1 MNMVLIVFFLAL
13 LALKIIKQK
22 FNPKKIPYIF
32 YLVLLCNVPISCK
45 KGAEYTAIPS
55 KKIPELVDYNF
66 DVRPILSDKCF
77 ACHGPDVNKRAEDLR
92 LDTPEGAYK
101 ALKDRENEFAIVP
114 KNLEKSVLYQKI
126 TAEDSTELMPPKDS
140 NLKLSAYEIGIL
152 KKWIEQGA
160 TYEPH
165 WAFMAVEKPELPTLK
180 NGDWANNEID
190 YFILQKLG
198 DVGLTPNPTADKER
212 LLKRVSLDITGLP
225 PTPEMQKKFITDEAE
240 DAYEKIVDA
249 LLASEQYGEK
259 MAGHWL
265 DVARYADS
273 HGFQNDQLRTMWP
286 WRDWVI
292 HAFNENYS
300 YEKFVTYQLAGDLLP
315 KKNLETI
322 LATGFN
328 RNHKINQEAGI
339 IEEEF
344 RVENVTDRTNTFGKA
359 FLGLTLECAKCHD
372 HKYDPISQKDYFSTF
387 AFFDRMPPRENKGEI
402 LAEAPFIT
410 ITDEV
415 VENELPF
422 VNKKEVE
429 DIDVMVVEERPDVR
443 TTHVLN
449 RGVYDDVGEEVTART
464 PKSVLEFGGN
474 GYERNRLGLS
484 KWLFNKKNPLT
495 SRVFVNRMW
504 QEIFGAGIVRSSGDF
519 GMQGDLPTHVNL
531 LNWLSAD
538 FMENDWDMKRLI
550 KKIVMSS
557 TYRQSSVISKEKL
570 AMDPENKYLSRM
582 SRLRFNAEMVR
593 DHALATSGLLNPEIG
608 GRSVKVYQPDGLWE
622 AASSGR
628 GVLANYVQD
637 HGKDLYRRGIYI
649 FIKRTTLPPVQLT
662 FDAATRD
669 QCEVQRQST
678 MTPLQALIILND
690 PTILESARVFSE
702 NLLQEESTVA
712 EKIEKAFRTIV
723 CRTIKPSEKEMLLGY
738 YDEQLSVFMEKPEE
752 ATAFIDVGEFPAAK
766 DREVV
771 KVAALMQIIHTIYN
785 MEETIVKS

>member
-1 MNMVLIVFFLAL
+1 MKNKVIYLFLLCIVFTSC
-13 LALKIIKQK
+13 KQK
-22 FNPKKIPYIF
+22 
-32 YLVLLCNVPISCK
+32 
-45 KGAEYTAIPS
+45 GEYAAIPS
-55 KKIPELVDYNF
+55 KKIPEVVDYNF

-92 LDTPEGAYK
+92 LDTPEGAFK
-101 ALKDRENEFAIVP
+101 ALKDRKNEFAIVP
-114 KNLEKSVLYQKI
+114 NNLEKSALYQKI
-126 TAEDSTELMPPKDS
+126 TAKDSTELMPPLDS
-140 NLKLSAYEIGIL
+140 NLKLSSFEIQIL

-160 TYEPH
+160 AYEPH
-165 WAFMAVEKPELPTLK
+165 WAFVAVDKPELPKLK
-180 NGDWANNEID
+180 NADWVNNEID
-190 YFILQKLG
+190 YFVLQKLQ
-198 DVGLTPNPTADKER
+198 DVGLTPNPMADKER

-225 PTPEMQKKFITDEAE
+225 PTPEMQKKFIQNDAA
-240 DAYEKIVDA
+240 DAYEKVVDE
-249 LLASEQYGEK
+249 LLASDHYGEK
-259 MAGHWL
+259 MASHWL

-300 YEKFVTYQLAGDLLP
+300 YEKFVTYQLAGDLVP
-315 KKNLETI
+315 QKNMETI

-387 AFFDRMPPRENKGEI
+387 AFFDRMPPRQNKGEI
-402 LAEAPFIT
+402 LAEAPIIT
-410 ITDEV
+410 ITDELV
-415 VENELPF
+415 QKELPF
-422 VNKKEVE
+422 INKKEEE
-429 DIDVMVVEERPDVR
+429 DVDVMVIEERPDVR
-443 TTHVLN
+443 TTHILN
-449 RGVYDDVGEEVTART
+449 RGVYDDVGEEVTAQT
-464 PKSVLEFGGN
+464 PASVLAYDDSA
-474 GYERNRLGLS
+474 YERNRLGLT
-484 KWLFNKKNPLT
+484 KWLFDAKNPLT

-519 GMQGDLPTHVNL
+519 GMQGDLPTNVHL

-538 FMENDWDMKRLI
+538 FMENGWDMKRMI
-550 KKIVMSS
+550 KKIVMSA
-557 TYRQSSVISKEKL
+557 TYKQSSVISKDKL
-570 AMDPENKYLSRM
+570 AVDPENKYLSRM

-637 HGKDLYRRGIYI
+637 HGSNLYKRGIYI

-678 MTPLQALIILND
+678 MTPLQALITLND

-702 NLLQEESTVA
+702 KLMQEESTVA
-712 EKIEKAFRTIV
+712 EKIEKAFGTIV
-723 CRTIKPSEKEMLLGY
+723 CRTIKPEEKEMLLGY
-738 YDEQLSVFMEKPEE
+738 YNKQESAFMKETKQAE
-752 ATAFIDVGEFPAAK
+752 AFINVGEFPASK
-766 DREVV
+766 DRDVV

-785 MEETIVKS
+785 LEETIVKS

>member
-1 MNMVLIVFFLAL
+1 MKNKVIYLFLLCIVFTSC
-13 LALKIIKQK
+13 KQK
-22 FNPKKIPYIF
+22 
-32 YLVLLCNVPISCK
+32 
-45 KGAEYTAIPS
+45 GEYAAIPS
-55 KKIPELVDYNF
+55 KKIPEVVDYNF

-92 LDTPEGAYK
+92 LDTPEGAFK
-101 ALKDRENEFAIVP
+101 ALKDRKNEFAIVP
-114 KNLEKSVLYQKI
+114 NNLEKSVLYKKI
-126 TAEDSTELMPPKDS
+126 TAKDSTELMPPLDS
-140 NLKLSAYEIGIL
+140 NLKLSSYEIQIL

-160 TYEPH
+160 AYEPH
-165 WAFMAVEKPELPTLK
+165 WAFVAVDKPELPKLK
-180 NGDWANNEID
+180 NADWVNNEID
-190 YFILQKLG
+190 YFVLQKLQ
-198 DVGLTPNPTADKER
+198 DVGLTPNPMADKER

-225 PTPEMQKKFITDEAE
+225 PTPEMQKKFIQNDAA
-240 DAYEKIVDA
+240 DAYEKVVDE
-249 LLASEQYGEK
+249 LLASDHYGEK
-259 MAGHWL
+259 MASHWL

-300 YEKFVTYQLAGDLLP
+300 YEKFVTYQLAGDLVP
-315 KKNLETI
+315 QKSMETI

-387 AFFDRMPPRENKGEI
+387 AFFDRMPPRQNKGEI
-402 LAEAPFIT
+402 LAEAPIIT
-410 ITDEV
+410 ITDELV
-415 VENELPF
+415 QKELPF
-422 VNKKEVE
+422 INKKEEE
-429 DIDVMVVEERPDVR
+429 DVDVMVIEERPDVR
-443 TTHVLN
+443 TTHILN
-449 RGVYDDVGEEVTART
+449 RGVYDDVGEEVTAQT
-464 PKSVLEFGGN
+464 PASVLAYDDSA
-474 GYERNRLGLS
+474 YERNRLGLT
-484 KWLFNKKNPLT
+484 KWLFDAKNPLT

-519 GMQGDLPTHVNL
+519 GMQGDLPTNVHL

-538 FMENDWDMKRLI
+538 FMENGWDMKRMI
-550 KKIVMSS
+550 KKIVMSA
-557 TYRQSSVISKEKL
+557 TYKQSSVISKDKL
-570 AMDPENKYLSRM
+570 AVDPENKYLSRM

-637 HGKDLYRRGIYI
+637 HGSNLYKRGIYI

-678 MTPLQALIILND
+678 MTPLQALITLND

-702 NLLQEESTVA
+702 KLMQEESTVA
-712 EKIEKAFRTIV
+712 EKIEKAFGTIV
-723 CRTIKPSEKEMLLGY
+723 CRTIKPEEKEMLLGY
-738 YDEQLSVFMEKPEE
+738 YNEQESAFMKETEQAE
-752 ATAFIDVGEFPAAK
+752 AFINVGEFPASK
-766 DREVV
+766 DRDVV

-785 MEETIVKS
+785 LEETIVKS

>member
-1 MNMVLIVFFLAL
+1 MKNKVIYLFLLCIVFTSC
-13 LALKIIKQK
+13 KQK
-22 FNPKKIPYIF
+22 
-32 YLVLLCNVPISCK
+32 
-45 KGAEYTAIPS
+45 GEYAAIPS
-55 KKIPELVDYNF
+55 KKIPEVVDYNF

-92 LDTPEGAYK
+92 LDTPEGAFK
-101 ALKDRENEFAIVP
+101 ALKDRKNEFAIVP
-114 KNLEKSVLYQKI
+114 NNLEKSVLYQKI
-126 TAEDSTELMPPKDS
+126 TAKDSTELMPPLDS
-140 NLKLSAYEIGIL
+140 NLKLSSYEIQIL

-160 TYEPH
+160 AYEPH
-165 WAFMAVEKPELPTLK
+165 WAFVAVDKPELPKLE
-180 NGDWANNEID
+180 NEDWVNNEID
-190 YFILQKLG
+190 YFVLQKLQ
-198 DVGLTPNPTADKER
+198 DVGLTPNPMADKER
-212 LLKRVSLDITGLP
+212 LLKRISLDITGLP
-225 PTPEMQKKFITDEAE
+225 PTPEMQKKFIQNDAA
-240 DAYEKIVDA
+240 DAYEKVVDE
-249 LLASEQYGEK
+249 LLASDHYGEK
-259 MAGHWL
+259 MASHWL

-300 YEKFVTYQLAGDLLP
+300 YEKFVTYQLAGDLVP
-315 KKNLETI
+315 QKNMETI

-387 AFFDRMPPRENKGEI
+387 AFFDRMPPRQNKGEI
-402 LAEAPFIT
+402 LAEAPIIT
-410 ITDEV
+410 ITDELV
-415 VENELPF
+415 QKELPF
-422 VNKKEVE
+422 INKKEEE
-429 DIDVMVVEERPDVR
+429 DVDVMVIEERPDVR
-443 TTHVLN
+443 TTHILN
-449 RGVYDDVGEEVTART
+449 RGVYDDVGEEVTAQT
-464 PKSVLEFGGN
+464 PASVLAYDDSA
-474 GYERNRLGLS
+474 YERNRLGLT
-484 KWLFNKKNPLT
+484 KWLFDAKNPLT

-519 GMQGDLPTHVNL
+519 GMQGDLPTNVHL

-538 FMENDWDMKRLI
+538 FMENGWDMKRMI
-550 KKIVMSS
+550 KKIVMSA
-557 TYRQSSVISKEKL
+557 TYKQSSVISKDKL
-570 AMDPENKYLSRM
+570 AVDPENKYLSRM

-637 HGKDLYRRGIYI
+637 HGSNLYKRGIYI

-678 MTPLQALIILND
+678 MTPLQALITLND

-702 NLLQEESTVA
+702 NLMQEETTVA
-712 EKIEKAFRTIV
+712 EKIEKAFGTIV
-723 CRTIKPSEKEMLLGY
+723 CRTIKPEEKEMLLGY
-738 YDEQLSVFMEKPEE
+738 YNEQESAFMKETEQAE
-752 ATAFIDVGEFPAAK
+752 AFINVGEFPASK
-766 DREVV
+766 DRDVV

-785 MEETIVKS
+785 LEETIVKS

>member
-1 MNMVLIVFFLAL
+1 MKN
-13 LALKIIKQK
+13 KII
-22 FNPKKIPYIF
+22 N
-32 YLVLLCNVPISCK
+32 LVLLCIVFTSCK
-45 KGAEYTAIPS
+45 QKGEYAAIPS
-55 KKIPELVDYNF
+55 KKIPEVVDYNF

-92 LDTPEGAYK
+92 LDTPEGAFK
-101 ALKDRENEFAIVP
+101 ALKDRKNEFAIVP
-114 KNLEKSVLYQKI
+114 NNLEKSVLYQKI
-126 TAEDSTELMPPKDS
+126 TAKDSTELMPPLDS
-140 NLKLSAYEIGIL
+140 NLKLSSYEIQIL

-160 TYEPH
+160 AYEPH
-165 WAFMAVEKPELPTLK
+165 WAFVAVDKPELPKLK
-180 NGDWANNEID
+180 NADWVNNEID
-190 YFILQKLG
+190 YFVLQKLQ
-198 DVGLTPNPTADKER
+198 DVGLTPNPMADKER

-225 PTPEMQKKFITDEAE
+225 PTPEMQKEFIQNDAA
-240 DAYEKIVDA
+240 DAYEKVVDE
-249 LLASEQYGEK
+249 LLASDHYGEK
-259 MAGHWL
+259 MASHWL

-300 YEKFVTYQLAGDLLP
+300 YEKFVTYQLAGDLVP
-315 KKNLETI
+315 QKNMETI

-387 AFFDRMPPRENKGEI
+387 AFFDRMPPRQNKGEI
-402 LAEAPFIT
+402 LAEAPIIT
-410 ITDEV
+410 ITDELV
-415 VENELPF
+415 QKELPF
-422 VNKKEVE
+422 INKKEEE
-429 DIDVMVVEERPDVR
+429 DVDVMVIEERPDVR
-443 TTHVLN
+443 TTHILN
-449 RGVYDDVGEEVTART
+449 RGVYDDVGEEVTAQT
-464 PKSVLEFGGN
+464 PASVLAYDDSA
-474 GYERNRLGLS
+474 YERNRLGLT
-484 KWLFNKKNPLT
+484 KWLFDAKNPLT

-519 GMQGDLPTHVNL
+519 GMQGDLPTNVHL

-538 FMENDWDMKRLI
+538 FMENGWDMKRMI
-550 KKIVMSS
+550 KKIVMSA
-557 TYRQSSVISKEKL
+557 TYKQSSVISKDKL
-570 AMDPENKYLSRM
+570 AVDPENKYLSRM

-637 HGKDLYRRGIYI
+637 HGSNLYKRGIYI

-678 MTPLQALIILND
+678 MTPLQALITLND

-702 NLLQEESTVA
+702 KLMQEESTVA
-712 EKIEKAFRTIV
+712 EKIEKAFGTIV
-723 CRTIKPSEKEMLLGY
+723 CRTIKPEEKEMLLGY
-738 YDEQLSVFMEKPEE
+738 YNKQESAFMKETKQAE
-752 ATAFIDVGEFPAAK
+752 AFINVGEFPASK
-766 DREVV
+766 DRDVV

-785 MEETIVKS
+785 LEETIVKS

>member
-1 MNMVLIVFFLAL
+1 MGTQQVYLHMFCLCHC
-13 LALKIIKQK
+13 IIKRIIRMK
-22 FNPKKIPYIF
+22 NKVI
-32 YLVLLCNVPISCK
+32 YLLFLLLCTVFTSCK
-45 KGAEYTAIPS
+45 QKGEYAAIPS
-55 KKIPELVDYNF
+55 KKIPEVVDYNF

-92 LDTPEGAYK
+92 LDTPEGAFK
-101 ALKDRENEFAIVP
+101 ALKDRKNEFAIVP
-114 KNLEKSVLYQKI
+114 NNLEKSVLYQKI
-126 TAEDSTELMPPKDS
+126 TAKDSTELMPPLDS
-140 NLKLSAYEIGIL
+140 NLKLSSYEIKIL

-160 TYEPH
+160 SYEPH
-165 WAFMAVEKPELPTLK
+165 WAFMAVDKPKLPELK
-180 NGDWANNEID
+180 NADWANNEID
-190 YFILQKLG
+190 YFILQKLE
-198 DVGLTPNPTADKER
+198 DIGLTPNQKADKER

-225 PTPEMQKKFITDEAE
+225 PSPEMQKRFIQDDAAN
-240 DAYEKIVDA
+240 AYEKIVDE
-249 LLASEQYGEK
+249 LLASDHYGEK
-259 MAGHWL
+259 MASHWL

-292 HAFNENYS
+292 YAFNENYS
-300 YEKFVTYQLAGDLLP
+300 YEKFVTYQLAGDLVP
-315 KKNLETI
+315 QKNMETI

-387 AFFDRMPPRENKGEI
+387 AFFDRMPPRQNKGEV

-410 ITDEV
+410 ISDEV
-415 VENELPF
+415 VEKELPF
-422 VNKKEVE
+422 INKKEEE
-429 DIDVMVVEERPDVR
+429 DVDVMVIEERPDVR
-443 TTHVLN
+443 TTHILN
-449 RGVYDDVGEEVTART
+449 RGVYDDVGEEVRANT
-464 PKSVLEFGGN
+464 PKSVLEFDDSS
-474 GYERNRLGLS
+474 YERNRLGLT
-484 KWLFNKKNPLT
+484 KWLFDAKNPLT

-504 QEIFGAGIVRSSGDF
+504 QEIFGAGIVKSSGDF
-519 GMQGDLPTHVNL
+519 GMQGDLPTNVHL

-538 FMENDWDMKRLI
+538 FMENGWDMKHMI
-550 KKIVMSS
+550 KKIVMSA
-557 TYRQSSVISKEKL
+557 TYKQSSVISKDKL
-570 AMDPENKYLSRM
+570 AIDPENKYLSRM

-649 FIKRTTLPPVQLT
+649 LIKRTTLPPVQLT

-678 MTPLQALIILND
+678 MTPLQALITLND

-702 NLLQEESTVA
+702 KLMQEDNSVSA
-712 EKIEKAFRTIV
+712 KIEKAFNTIV
-723 CRTIKPSEKEMLLGY
+723 CRTIKPQEKEMLLSY
-738 YDEQLSVFMEKPEE
+738 YNDQESAFMKETERAK
-752 ATAFIDVGEFPAAK
+752 AFIDVGEFPASK
-766 DREVV
+766 NRDVV

-785 MEETIVKS
+785 LEETIVKS

>member
-1 MNMVLIVFFLAL
+1 MKNKVIYLFLLCIVFTSC
-13 LALKIIKQK
+13 KQK
-22 FNPKKIPYIF
+22 
-32 YLVLLCNVPISCK
+32 
-45 KGAEYTAIPS
+45 GEYAAIPS
-55 KKIPELVDYNF
+55 KKIPEVVDYNF

-92 LDTPEGAYK
+92 LDTPEGAFK
-101 ALKDRENEFAIVP
+101 ALKDRKNEFAIVP
-114 KNLEKSVLYQKI
+114 NNLEKSALYQKI
-126 TAEDSTELMPPKDS
+126 TAKDSTELMPPLDS
-140 NLKLSAYEIGIL
+140 NLKLSSYEIQIL

-160 TYEPH
+160 AYEPH
-165 WAFMAVEKPELPTLK
+165 WAFVAVDKPELPKLK
-180 NGDWANNEID
+180 NADWVNNEID
-190 YFILQKLG
+190 YFVLQKLQ
-198 DVGLTPNPTADKER
+198 DVGLTPNPMADKER

-225 PTPEMQKKFITDEAE
+225 PTPEMQKEFIQNDAA
-240 DAYEKIVDA
+240 DAYEKVVDE
-249 LLASEQYGEK
+249 LLASDHYGEK
-259 MAGHWL
+259 MASHWL

-300 YEKFVTYQLAGDLLP
+300 YEKFVTYQLAGDLVP
-315 KKNLETI
+315 QKSMETI

-387 AFFDRMPPRENKGEI
+387 AFFDRMPPRQNKGEI
-402 LAEAPFIT
+402 LAEAPIIT
-410 ITDEV
+410 ITDELV
-415 VENELPF
+415 QKELPF
-422 VNKKEVE
+422 INKKEEE
-429 DIDVMVVEERPDVR
+429 DVDVMVIEERPDVR
-443 TTHVLN
+443 TTHILN
-449 RGVYDDVGEEVTART
+449 RGVYDDVGEEVTAQT
-464 PKSVLEFGGN
+464 PASVLAYDDSA
-474 GYERNRLGLS
+474 YERNRLGLT
-484 KWLFNKKNPLT
+484 KWLFDAKNPLT

-519 GMQGDLPTHVNL
+519 GMQGDLPTNVHL

-538 FMENDWDMKRLI
+538 FMENGWDMKRMI
-550 KKIVMSS
+550 KKIVMSA
-557 TYRQSSVISKEKL
+557 TYKQSSVISKDKL
-570 AMDPENKYLSRM
+570 AVDPENKYLSRM

-637 HGKDLYRRGIYI
+637 HGSNLYKRGIYI

-678 MTPLQALIILND
+678 MTPLQALITLND

-702 NLLQEESTVA
+702 KLMQEESTVA
-712 EKIEKAFRTIV
+712 EKIEKAFGTIV
-723 CRTIKPSEKEMLLGY
+723 CRTIKPEEKEMLLGY
-738 YDEQLSVFMEKPEE
+738 YNEQESAFMKETEQAE
-752 ATAFIDVGEFPAAK
+752 AFINVGEFPASK
-766 DREVV
+766 DRDVV

-785 MEETIVKS
+785 LEETIVKS

>member
-1 MNMVLIVFFLAL
+1 MKN
-13 LALKIIKQK
+13 KII
-22 FNPKKIPYIF
+22 N
-32 YLVLLCNVPISCK
+32 LVLLCIVFTSCK
-45 KGAEYTAIPS
+45 QKGEYAAIPS
-55 KKIPELVDYNF
+55 KKIPEVVDYNF

-92 LDTPEGAYK
+92 LDTPEGAFK
-101 ALKDRENEFAIVP
+101 ALKDRKNEFAIVP
-114 KNLEKSVLYQKI
+114 NNLEKSALYQKI
-126 TAEDSTELMPPKDS
+126 TAKDSTELMPPLDS
-140 NLKLSAYEIGIL
+140 NLKLSSYEIQIL

-160 TYEPH
+160 AYEPH
-165 WAFMAVEKPELPTLK
+165 WAFVAVDKPELPKLK
-180 NGDWANNEID
+180 NADWVNNEID
-190 YFILQKLG
+190 YFVLQKLQ
-198 DVGLTPNPTADKER
+198 DVGLTPNPMADKER

-225 PTPEMQKKFITDEAE
+225 PTPEMQKKFIQNDAA
-240 DAYEKIVDA
+240 DAYEKVVDE
-249 LLASEQYGEK
+249 LLASDHYGEK
-259 MAGHWL
+259 MASHWL

-300 YEKFVTYQLAGDLLP
+300 YEKFVTYQLAGDLVP
-315 KKNLETI
+315 QKNMETI

-387 AFFDRMPPRENKGEI
+387 AFFDRMPPRQNKGEI
-402 LAEAPFIT
+402 LAEAPIIT
-410 ITDEV
+410 ITDELV
-415 VENELPF
+415 QKELPF
-422 VNKKEVE
+422 INKKEEE
-429 DIDVMVVEERPDVR
+429 DVDVMVIEERPDVR
-443 TTHVLN
+443 TTHILN
-449 RGVYDDVGEEVTART
+449 RGVYDDVGEEVTAQT
-464 PKSVLEFGGN
+464 PASVLAYDDSA
-474 GYERNRLGLS
+474 YERNRLGLT
-484 KWLFNKKNPLT
+484 KWLFDAKNPLT

-519 GMQGDLPTHVNL
+519 GMQGDLPTNVHL

-538 FMENDWDMKRLI
+538 FMENGWDMKRMI
-550 KKIVMSS
+550 KKIVMSA
-557 TYRQSSVISKEKL
+557 TYKQSSVISKDKL
-570 AMDPENKYLSRM
+570 AVDPENKYLSRM

-637 HGKDLYRRGIYI
+637 HGSNLYKRGIYI

-678 MTPLQALIILND
+678 MTPLQALITLND

-702 NLLQEESTVA
+702 NLMQEESTVA
-712 EKIEKAFRTIV
+712 EKIEKAFGTIV
-723 CRTIKPSEKEMLLGY
+723 CRTIKPEEKEMLLGY
-738 YDEQLSVFMEKPEE
+738 YNEQESAFMKETEQAE
-752 ATAFIDVGEFPAAK
+752 AFINVGEFPASK
-766 DREVV
+766 DRDVV

-785 MEETIVKS
+785 LEETIVKS

>member
-1 MNMVLIVFFLAL
+1 MKNKVIYLFLLCIVFTSC
-13 LALKIIKQK
+13 KQK
-22 FNPKKIPYIF
+22 
-32 YLVLLCNVPISCK
+32 
-45 KGAEYTAIPS
+45 GEYAAIPS
-55 KKIPELVDYNF
+55 KKIPEVVDYNF

-92 LDTPEGAYK
+92 LDTPEGAFK
-101 ALKDRENEFAIVP
+101 ALKDRKNEFAIVP
-114 KNLEKSVLYQKI
+114 NNLEKSALYQKI
-126 TAEDSTELMPPKDS
+126 TAKDSTELMPPLDS
-140 NLKLSAYEIGIL
+140 NLKLSSYEIQIL

-160 TYEPH
+160 AYEPH
-165 WAFMAVEKPELPTLK
+165 WAFVAVDKPELPKLK
-180 NGDWANNEID
+180 NADWVNNEID
-190 YFILQKLG
+190 YFVLQKLQ
-198 DVGLTPNPTADKER
+198 DVGLTPNPMADKER

-225 PTPEMQKKFITDEAE
+225 PTPEMQKKFIQNDAA
-240 DAYEKIVDA
+240 DAYEKVVDE
-249 LLASEQYGEK
+249 LLASDHYGEK
-259 MAGHWL
+259 MASHWL

-300 YEKFVTYQLAGDLLP
+300 YEKFVTYQLAGDLVP
-315 KKNLETI
+315 QKNMETI

-387 AFFDRMPPRENKGEI
+387 AFFDRMPPRQNKGEI
-402 LAEAPFIT
+402 LAEAPIIT
-410 ITDEV
+410 ITDELV
-415 VENELPF
+415 QKELPF
-422 VNKKEVE
+422 INKKEEE
-429 DIDVMVVEERPDVR
+429 DVDVMVIEERPDVR
-443 TTHVLN
+443 TTHILN
-449 RGVYDDVGEEVTART
+449 RGVYDDVGEEVTAQT
-464 PKSVLEFGGN
+464 PASVLAYDDSA
-474 GYERNRLGLS
+474 YERNRLGLT
-484 KWLFNKKNPLT
+484 KWLFDAKNPLT

-519 GMQGDLPTHVNL
+519 GMQGDLPTNVHL

-538 FMENDWDMKRLI
+538 FMENGWDMKRMI
-550 KKIVMSS
+550 KKIVMSA
-557 TYRQSSVISKEKL
+557 TYKQSSVISKDKL
-570 AMDPENKYLSRM
+570 AVDPENKYLSRM

-637 HGKDLYRRGIYI
+637 HGSNLYKRGIYI

-678 MTPLQALIILND
+678 MTPLQALITLND

-702 NLLQEESTVA
+702 KLMQEESTVA
-712 EKIEKAFRTIV
+712 EKIEKAFGTIV
-723 CRTIKPSEKEMLLGY
+723 CRTIKPEEKEMLLGY
-738 YDEQLSVFMEKPEE
+738 YNEQESAFMKETEQAE
-752 ATAFIDVGEFPAAK
+752 AFINVGEFPASK
-766 DREVV
+766 DRDVV

-785 MEETIVKS
+785 LEETIVKS

>member
-1 MNMVLIVFFLAL
+1 MKNKVIYLFLLCTVFTSC
-13 LALKIIKQK
+13 KQK
-22 FNPKKIPYIF
+22 
-32 YLVLLCNVPISCK
+32 
-45 KGAEYTAIPS
+45 GEYAAIPS
-55 KKIPELVDYNF
+55 KKIPEVVDYNF

-92 LDTPEGAYK
+92 LDTPEGAFK
-101 ALKDRENEFAIVP
+101 ALKDRKNEFAIVP
-114 KNLEKSVLYQKI
+114 NNLEKSVLYQKI
-126 TAEDSTELMPPKDS
+126 TAKDSTELMPPLDS
-140 NLKLSAYEIGIL
+140 NLKLSSYEIQIL

-160 TYEPH
+160 AYEPH
-165 WAFMAVEKPELPTLK
+165 WAFVAVDKPELPKLK
-180 NGDWANNEID
+180 NADWVNNEID
-190 YFILQKLG
+190 YFVLQKLQ
-198 DVGLTPNPTADKER
+198 DVGLTPNPMADKER

-225 PTPEMQKKFITDEAE
+225 PTPEMQKKFIQNDAA
-240 DAYEKIVDA
+240 DAYEKVVDE
-249 LLASEQYGEK
+249 LLASDHYGEK
-259 MAGHWL
+259 MASHWL

-300 YEKFVTYQLAGDLLP
+300 YEKFVTYQLAGDLVP
-315 KKNLETI
+315 QKSMETI

-387 AFFDRMPPRENKGEI
+387 AFFDRMPPRQNKGEI
-402 LAEAPFIT
+402 LAEAPIIT
-410 ITDEV
+410 ITDELV
-415 VENELPF
+415 QKELPF
-422 VNKKEVE
+422 INKKEEE
-429 DIDVMVVEERPDVR
+429 DVDVMVIEERPDVR
-443 TTHVLN
+443 TTHILN
-449 RGVYDDVGEEVTART
+449 RGVYDDVGEEVTAQT
-464 PKSVLEFGGN
+464 PASVLAYDDSA
-474 GYERNRLGLS
+474 YERNRLGLT
-484 KWLFNKKNPLT
+484 KWLFDAKNPLT

-519 GMQGDLPTHVNL
+519 GMQGDLPTNVHL

-538 FMENDWDMKRLI
+538 FMENGWDMKRMI
-550 KKIVMSS
+550 KKIVMSA
-557 TYRQSSVISKEKL
+557 TYKQSSVISKDKL
-570 AMDPENKYLSRM
+570 AVDPENKYLSRM

-637 HGKDLYRRGIYI
+637 HGSNLYKRGIYI

-678 MTPLQALIILND
+678 MTPLQALITLND

-702 NLLQEESTVA
+702 NLMQEESTVA
-712 EKIEKAFRTIV
+712 EKIEKAFGTIV
-723 CRTIKPSEKEMLLGY
+723 CRTIKPEEKEMLLGY
-738 YDEQLSVFMEKPEE
+738 YNEQESAFMKETEQAE
-752 ATAFIDVGEFPAAK
+752 AFINVGEFPASK
-766 DREVV
+766 DRDVV

-785 MEETIVKS
+785 LEETIVKS

>member
-1 MNMVLIVFFLAL
+1 MKN
-13 LALKIIKQK
+13 KII
-22 FNPKKIPYIF
+22 N
-32 YLVLLCNVPISCK
+32 LVLLCIVFTSCK
-45 KGAEYTAIPS
+45 QKGEYAAIPS
-55 KKIPELVDYNF
+55 KKIPEVVDYNF

-92 LDTPEGAYK
+92 LDTPEGAFK
-101 ALKDRENEFAIVP
+101 ALKDRKNEFAIVP
-114 KNLEKSVLYQKI
+114 NNLEKSVLYQKI
-126 TAEDSTELMPPKDS
+126 TAKDSTELMPPLDS
-140 NLKLSAYEIGIL
+140 NLKLSSYEIQIL

-160 TYEPH
+160 AYEPH
-165 WAFMAVEKPELPTLK
+165 WAFVAVDKPELPKLK
-180 NGDWANNEID
+180 NADWVNNEID
-190 YFILQKLG
+190 YFVLQKLQ
-198 DVGLTPNPTADKER
+198 DVGLTPNPMADKER

-225 PTPEMQKKFITDEAE
+225 PTPEMQKEFIQNDAA
-240 DAYEKIVDA
+240 DAYEKVVDE
-249 LLASEQYGEK
+249 LLASDHYGEK
-259 MAGHWL
+259 MASHWL

-300 YEKFVTYQLAGDLLP
+300 YEKFVTYQLAGDLVP
-315 KKNLETI
+315 QKNMETI

-387 AFFDRMPPRENKGEI
+387 AFFDRMPPRQNKGEI
-402 LAEAPFIT
+402 LAEAPIIT
-410 ITDEV
+410 ITDELV
-415 VENELPF
+415 QKELPF
-422 VNKKEVE
+422 INKKEEE
-429 DIDVMVVEERPDVR
+429 DVDVMVIEERPDVR
-443 TTHVLN
+443 TTHILN
-449 RGVYDDVGEEVTART
+449 RGVYDDVGEEVTAQT
-464 PKSVLEFGGN
+464 PASVLAYDDSA
-474 GYERNRLGLS
+474 YERNRLGLT
-484 KWLFNKKNPLT
+484 KWLFDAKNPLT

-519 GMQGDLPTHVNL
+519 GMQGDLPTNVHL

-538 FMENDWDMKRLI
+538 FMENGWDMKRMI
-550 KKIVMSS
+550 KKIVMSA
-557 TYRQSSVISKEKL
+557 TYKQSSVISKDKL
-570 AMDPENKYLSRM
+570 AVDPENKYLSRM

-637 HGKDLYRRGIYI
+637 HGSNLYKRGIYI

-678 MTPLQALIILND
+678 MTPLQALITLND

-702 NLLQEESTVA
+702 NLMQEESTVA
-712 EKIEKAFRTIV
+712 EKIEKAFGTIV
-723 CRTIKPSEKEMLLGY
+723 CRTIKPEEKEMLLGY
-738 YDEQLSVFMEKPEE
+738 YNEQESAFMKETEQAE
-752 ATAFIDVGEFPAAK
+752 AFINVGEFPASK
-766 DREVV
+766 DRDVV

-785 MEETIVKS
+785 LEETIVKS

>member
-1 MNMVLIVFFLAL
+1 MKN
-13 LALKIIKQK
+13 KII
-22 FNPKKIPYIF
+22 N
-32 YLVLLCNVPISCK
+32 LVLLCIVFTSCK
-45 KGAEYTAIPS
+45 QKGEYAAIPS
-55 KKIPELVDYNF
+55 KKIPEVVDYNF

-92 LDTPEGAYK
+92 LDTPEGAFK
-101 ALKDRENEFAIVP
+101 ALKDRKNEFAIVP
-114 KNLEKSVLYQKI
+114 NNLEKSALYQKI
-126 TAEDSTELMPPKDS
+126 TAKDSTELMPPLDS
-140 NLKLSAYEIGIL
+140 NLKLSSYEIQIL

-160 TYEPH
+160 AYEPH
-165 WAFMAVEKPELPTLK
+165 WAFVAVDKPELPKLK
-180 NGDWANNEID
+180 NADWVNNEID
-190 YFILQKLG
+190 YFVLQKLQ
-198 DVGLTPNPTADKER
+198 DVGLAPNPMADKER

-225 PTPEMQKKFITDEAE
+225 PTPEMQKKFIQNDAA
-240 DAYEKIVDA
+240 DAYEKVVDE
-249 LLASEQYGEK
+249 LLASDHYGEK
-259 MAGHWL
+259 MASHWL

-300 YEKFVTYQLAGDLLP
+300 YEKFVTYQLAGDLVP
-315 KKNLETI
+315 QKNMETI

-387 AFFDRMPPRENKGEI
+387 AFFDRMPPRQNKGEI
-402 LAEAPFIT
+402 LAEAPIIT
-410 ITDEV
+410 ITDELV
-415 VENELPF
+415 QKELPF
-422 VNKKEVE
+422 INKKEEE
-429 DIDVMVVEERPDVR
+429 DVDVMVIEERPDVR
-443 TTHVLN
+443 TTHILN
-449 RGVYDDVGEEVTART
+449 RGVYDDVGEEVTAQT
-464 PKSVLEFGGN
+464 PASVLAYDDSA
-474 GYERNRLGLS
+474 YERNRLGLT
-484 KWLFNKKNPLT
+484 KWLFDAKNPLT

-519 GMQGDLPTHVNL
+519 GMQGDLPTNVHL

-538 FMENDWDMKRLI
+538 FMENGWDMKRMI
-550 KKIVMSS
+550 KKIVMSA
-557 TYRQSSVISKEKL
+557 TYKQSSVISKDKL
-570 AMDPENKYLSRM
+570 AVDPENKYLSRM

-637 HGKDLYRRGIYI
+637 HGSNLYKRGIYI

-678 MTPLQALIILND
+678 MTPLQALITLND

-702 NLLQEESTVA
+702 NLMQEESTVA
-712 EKIEKAFRTIV
+712 EKIEKAFGTIV
-723 CRTIKPSEKEMLLGY
+723 CRTIKPEEKEMLLGY
-738 YDEQLSVFMEKPEE
+738 YNDQESAFMKETKQAE
-752 ATAFIDVGEFPAAK
+752 AFINVGEFPASK
-766 DREVV
+766 DRDVV

-785 MEETIVKS
+785 LEETIVKS

>member
-1 MNMVLIVFFLAL
+1 MKKKILYLAL
-13 LALKIIKQK
+13 LCTVLIACKQE
-22 FNPKKIPYIF
+22 
-32 YLVLLCNVPISCK
+32 
-45 KGAEYTAIPS
+45 GEYAAIPS
-55 KKIPELVDYNF
+55 KKIPEIVDYNF

-77 ACHGPDVNKRAEDLR
+77 ACHGPDVNKREEDLR

-101 ALKDRENEFAIVP
+101 ALKNTENEFAVVP

-126 TAEDSTELMPPKDS
+126 TAKDSSELMPPLDS
-140 NLKLSAYEIGIL
+140 NLKLSSYEIKVL

-160 TYEPH
+160 VYEPH
-165 WAFMAVEKPELPTLK
+165 WAFVAVHKPELPKLK
-180 NGDWANNEID
+180 NTDWVNNEID
-190 YFILQKLG
+190 YFVMQKLE
-198 DVGLTPNPTADKER
+198 DIGLTPNATADKER
-212 LLKRVSLDITGLP
+212 LLKRLSLDITGLP
-225 PTPEMQKKFITDEAE
+225 PTPEMRKKFVQDNAK
-240 DAYEKIVDA
+240 DAYEKIVDE

-259 MAGHWL
+259 MASHWL

-286 WRDWVI
+286 WRGWVI

-300 YEKFVTYQLAGDLLP
+300 YEKFVTYQLAGDLVP
-315 KKNLETI
+315 QKNMETI

-387 AFFDRMPPRENKGEI
+387 AFFDRMPPRQNKGEI
-402 LAEAPFIT
+402 LAEAPLIT

-415 VENELPF
+415 VEKELPF
-422 VNKKEVE
+422 INKKEVE
-429 DIDVMVVEERPDVR
+429 DVDVMVIEEKPDIR
-443 TTHVLN
+443 TTHILN

-464 PKSVLEFGGN
+464 PESVLVFDDSV
-474 GYERNRLGLS
+474 YERNRFGLS
-484 KWLFNKKNPLT
+484 KWLFDTKNPLT

-504 QEIFGAGIVRSSGDF
+504 QEIFGNGIVRSSGDF
-519 GMQGDLPTHVNL
+519 GMQGDLPTNVHL

-538 FMENDWDMKRLI
+538 FMENGWDMKRLI
-550 KKIVMSS
+550 KKIVMSA
-557 TYRQSSVISKEKL
+557 TYKQSSVVSEEKL
-570 AMDPENKYLSRM
+570 AIDPDNKYLSRM

-593 DHALATSGLLNPEIG
+593 DHALSTSGLLNPEIG
-608 GRSVKVYQPDGLWE
+608 GRSVRVYQPDGLWE

-678 MTPLQALIILND
+678 MTPLQALITLND
-690 PTILESARVFSE
+690 PTILESARVLSE
-702 NLLQEESTVA
+702 NLMQEESTIA
-712 EKIEKAFRTIV
+712 AKIEKAFGTIV
-723 CRTIKPSEKEMLLGY
+723 CRTIKPEEKEMLLGY
-738 YDEQLSVFMEKPEE
+738 YHEQE
-752 ATAFIDVGEFPAAK
+752 AAFLIETEMAAAFIDVGEFPAAK
-766 DREVV
+766 DRAVV

-785 MEETIVKS
+785 LEETIVKG

>member
-1 MNMVLIVFFLAL
+1 M
-13 LALKIIKQK
+13 
-22 FNPKKIPYIF
+22 KKKIF
-32 YLVLLCNVPISCK
+32 YLVLLCTVLIACK
-45 KGAEYTAIPS
+45 QEGEYAAIRV
-55 KKIPELVDYNF
+55 KKIPEVVDYNF
-66 DVRPILSDKCF
+66 DIRPILSDKCF
-77 ACHGPDVNKRAEDLR
+77 TCHGPDVNKRAEDLR

-101 ALKDRENEFAIVP
+101 ALKDRDNEFAIVP

-126 TAEDSTELMPPKDS
+126 TAKDSTELMPPLDS
-140 NLKLSAYEIGIL
+140 NLKLSSYEIKVL

-160 TYEPH
+160 VYEPH
-165 WAFMAVEKPELPTLK
+165 WAFVAVHKPELPELK
-180 NGDWANNEID
+180 IADWANNAID
-190 YFILQKLG
+190 YFVMQKMEEI
-198 DVGLTPNPTADKER
+198 GLTPNVTADKER

-225 PTPEMQKKFITDEAE
+225 PSPEMQKKFAQDDAK
-240 DAYEKIVDA
+240 DAYEKIVDE

-259 MAGHWL
+259 MASHWL

-300 YEKFVTYQLAGDLLP
+300 YEKFVTYQLAGDLVP
-315 KKNLETI
+315 KKNMETI

-387 AFFDRMPPRENKGEI
+387 AFFDRMPLRPKGIGEV
-402 LAEAPFIT
+402 LAEPPLIT
-410 ITDEV
+410 ISDEV
-415 VENELPF
+415 VEKELPF
-422 VNKKEVE
+422 INKKEEE
-429 DIDVMVVEERPDVR
+429 DVDVMVIEEKPDIR

-449 RGVYDDVGEEVTART
+449 RGIYDDVGEEVTART
-464 PKSVLEFGGN
+464 PESVLAFDDSV
-474 GYERNRLGLS
+474 YERNRLGLS
-484 KWLFNKKNPLT
+484 KWLFDDKNPLT

-504 QEIFGAGIVRSSGDF
+504 QEIFGSGIVRSSGDF
-519 GMQGDLPTHVNL
+519 GMQGDLPTNVHL

-538 FMENDWDMKRLI
+538 FMENGWDIKRLI
-550 KKIVMSS
+550 KQIVMSA
-557 TYRQSSVISKEKL
+557 TYKQSSVVTREKL
-570 AMDPENKYLSRM
+570 AMDPDNKYLSRM

-593 DHALATSGLLNPEIG
+593 DHALATSGLLSPEIG
-608 GRSVKVYQPDGLWE
+608 GRSVRVYQPEGLWE

-649 FIKRTTLPPVQLT
+649 LIKRTTLPPVQLT

-678 MTPLQALIILND
+678 MTPLQALITLND

-702 NLLQEESTVA
+702 KLMQEESTVA
-712 EKIEKAFRTIV
+712 AKIEKAFGTIV
-723 CRTIKPSEKEMLLGY
+723 CRTIKPEEKEMLLGY
-738 YDEQLSVFMEKPEE
+738 YHEQE
-752 ATAFIDVGEFPAAK
+752 ATFLKETEMAAAFIDVGEFPAAK
-766 DREVV
+766 DRDVV

-785 MEETIVKS
+785 LEETIVKS

>member
-1 MNMVLIVFFLAL
+1 MKNKVIYLFLLCIVFTSC
-13 LALKIIKQK
+13 KQK
-22 FNPKKIPYIF
+22 
-32 YLVLLCNVPISCK
+32 
-45 KGAEYTAIPS
+45 GEYAAIPS
-55 KKIPELVDYNF
+55 KKIPEVVDYNF

-92 LDTPEGAYK
+92 LDTPEGAFK
-101 ALKDRENEFAIVP
+101 ALKDRKNEFAIVP
-114 KNLEKSVLYQKI
+114 NNLEKSVLYQKI
-126 TAEDSTELMPPKDS
+126 TAKDSTELMPPLDS
-140 NLKLSAYEIGIL
+140 NLKLSSYEIQIL

-160 TYEPH
+160 AYEPH
-165 WAFMAVEKPELPTLK
+165 WAFVAVDKPELPKLK
-180 NGDWANNEID
+180 NADWVNNEID
-190 YFILQKLG
+190 YFVLQKLQ
-198 DVGLTPNPTADKER
+198 DVGLTPNPMADKER

-225 PTPEMQKKFITDEAE
+225 PTPEMQKKFIQNDAA
-240 DAYEKIVDA
+240 DAYEKVVDE
-249 LLASEQYGEK
+249 LLASDHYGEK
-259 MAGHWL
+259 MASHWL

-300 YEKFVTYQLAGDLLP
+300 YEKFVTYQLAGDLVP
-315 KKNLETI
+315 QKNMETI

-387 AFFDRMPPRENKGEI
+387 AFFDRMPPRQNKGEI
-402 LAEAPFIT
+402 LAEAPIIT
-410 ITDEV
+410 ITDELV
-415 VENELPF
+415 QKELPF
-422 VNKKEVE
+422 INKKEEE
-429 DIDVMVVEERPDVR
+429 DVDVMVIEERPDVR
-443 TTHVLN
+443 TTHILN
-449 RGVYDDVGEEVTART
+449 RGVYDDVGEEVTAQT
-464 PKSVLEFGGN
+464 PASVLAYDDSA
-474 GYERNRLGLS
+474 YERNRLGLT
-484 KWLFNKKNPLT
+484 KWLFDAKNPLT

-519 GMQGDLPTHVNL
+519 GMQGDLPTNVHL

-538 FMENDWDMKRLI
+538 FMENGWDMKRMI
-550 KKIVMSS
+550 KKIVMSA
-557 TYRQSSVISKEKL
+557 TYKQSSVISKDKL
-570 AMDPENKYLSRM
+570 AVDPENKYLSRM

-637 HGKDLYRRGIYI
+637 HGSNLYKRGIYI

-678 MTPLQALIILND
+678 MTPLQALITLND

-702 NLLQEESTVA
+702 NLMQEESTVA
-712 EKIEKAFRTIV
+712 EKIEKAFGTIV
-723 CRTIKPSEKEMLLGY
+723 CRTIKPEEKEMLLGY
-738 YDEQLSVFMEKPEE
+738 YIEQESAFMKETEQAE
-752 ATAFIDVGEFPAAK
+752 AFINVGEFPASK
-766 DREVV
+766 DRDVV

-785 MEETIVKS
+785 LEETIVKS

>member
-1 MNMVLIVFFLAL
+1 MKNKVIYLFLLCIVFTSC
-13 LALKIIKQK
+13 KQK
-22 FNPKKIPYIF
+22 
-32 YLVLLCNVPISCK
+32 
-45 KGAEYTAIPS
+45 GEYAAIPS
-55 KKIPELVDYNF
+55 KKIPEVVDYNF

-92 LDTPEGAYK
+92 LDTPEGAFK
-101 ALKDRENEFAIVP
+101 ALKDRKNEFAIVP
-114 KNLEKSVLYQKI
+114 NNLEKSALYQKI
-126 TAEDSTELMPPKDS
+126 TAKDSTELMPPLDS
-140 NLKLSAYEIGIL
+140 NLKLSSYEIQIL

-160 TYEPH
+160 AYEPH
-165 WAFMAVEKPELPTLK
+165 WAFVAVDKPELPKLK
-180 NGDWANNEID
+180 NADWVNNEID
-190 YFILQKLG
+190 YFVLQKLR
-198 DVGLTPNPTADKER
+198 DVGLTPNPMADKER

-225 PTPEMQKKFITDEAE
+225 PTPEMQKKFIQNDAA
-240 DAYEKIVDA
+240 DAYEKVVDE
-249 LLASEQYGEK
+249 LLASDHYGEK
-259 MAGHWL
+259 MASHWL

-300 YEKFVTYQLAGDLLP
+300 YEKFVTYQLAGDLVP
-315 KKNLETI
+315 QKNMETI

-387 AFFDRMPPRENKGEI
+387 AFFDRMPPRQNKGEI
-402 LAEAPFIT
+402 LAEAPIIT
-410 ITDEV
+410 ITDELV
-415 VENELPF
+415 QKELPF
-422 VNKKEVE
+422 INKKEEE
-429 DIDVMVVEERPDVR
+429 DVDVMVIEERPDVR
-443 TTHVLN
+443 TTHILN
-449 RGVYDDVGEEVTART
+449 RGVYDDVGEEVTAQT
-464 PKSVLEFGGN
+464 PASVLAYDDSA
-474 GYERNRLGLS
+474 YERNRLGLT
-484 KWLFNKKNPLT
+484 KWLFDAKNPLT

-519 GMQGDLPTHVNL
+519 GMQGDLPTNVHL

-538 FMENDWDMKRLI
+538 FMENGWDMKRMI
-550 KKIVMSS
+550 KKIVMSA
-557 TYRQSSVISKEKL
+557 TYKQSSVISKDKL
-570 AMDPENKYLSRM
+570 AVDPENKYLSRM

-637 HGKDLYRRGIYI
+637 HGSNLYKRGIYI

-678 MTPLQALIILND
+678 MTPLQALITLND

-702 NLLQEESTVA
+702 KLMQEESTVA
-712 EKIEKAFRTIV
+712 EKIEKAFGTIV
-723 CRTIKPSEKEMLLGY
+723 CRTIKPEEKEMLLGY
-738 YDEQLSVFMEKPEE
+738 YNEQESAFMKETEQAE
-752 ATAFIDVGEFPAAK
+752 AFINVGEFPASK
-766 DREVV
+766 DRDVV

-785 MEETIVKS
+785 LEETIVKS

>member
-1 MNMVLIVFFLAL
+1 MKNKVIYLFLLCIVFTSC
-13 LALKIIKQK
+13 KQK
-22 FNPKKIPYIF
+22 
-32 YLVLLCNVPISCK
+32 
-45 KGAEYTAIPS
+45 GEYAAIPS
-55 KKIPELVDYNF
+55 KKIPEVVDYNF

-92 LDTPEGAYK
+92 LDTPEGAFK
-101 ALKDRENEFAIVP
+101 ALKDRKNEFAIVP
-114 KNLEKSVLYQKI
+114 NNLEKSVLYQKI
-126 TAEDSTELMPPKDS
+126 TAKDSTELMPPLDS
-140 NLKLSAYEIGIL
+140 NLKLSSYEIQIL

-160 TYEPH
+160 AYEPH
-165 WAFMAVEKPELPTLK
+165 WAFVAVDKPELPKLE
-180 NGDWANNEID
+180 NEDWVNNEID
-190 YFILQKLG
+190 YFVLQKLQ
-198 DVGLTPNPTADKER
+198 DVGLTPNPMADKER
-212 LLKRVSLDITGLP
+212 LLKRISLDITGLP
-225 PTPEMQKKFITDEAE
+225 PTPEMQKKFIQNDAA
-240 DAYEKIVDA
+240 DAYEKVVDE
-249 LLASEQYGEK
+249 LLASDHYGEK
-259 MAGHWL
+259 MASHWL

-300 YEKFVTYQLAGDLLP
+300 YEKFVTYQLAGDLVP
-315 KKNLETI
+315 QKNMETI

-387 AFFDRMPPRENKGEI
+387 AFFDRMPPRQNKGEI
-402 LAEAPFIT
+402 LAEAPIIT
-410 ITDEV
+410 ITDELV
-415 VENELPF
+415 QKELPF
-422 VNKKEVE
+422 INKKEEE
-429 DIDVMVVEERPDVR
+429 DVDVMVIEERPDVR
-443 TTHVLN
+443 TTHILN
-449 RGVYDDVGEEVTART
+449 RGVYDDVGEEVTAQT
-464 PKSVLEFGGN
+464 PASVLAYDDSA
-474 GYERNRLGLS
+474 YERNRLGLT
-484 KWLFNKKNPLT
+484 KWLFDAKNPLT

-519 GMQGDLPTHVNL
+519 GMQGDLPTNVHL

-538 FMENDWDMKRLI
+538 FMENGWDMKRMI
-550 KKIVMSS
+550 KKIVMSA
-557 TYRQSSVISKEKL
+557 TYKQSSVISKDKL
-570 AMDPENKYLSRM
+570 AIDPENKYLSRM

-637 HGKDLYRRGIYI
+637 HGSNLYKRGIYI

-678 MTPLQALIILND
+678 MTPLQALITLND

-702 NLLQEESTVA
+702 NLMQEESTVA
-712 EKIEKAFRTIV
+712 EKIEKAFGTIV
-723 CRTIKPSEKEMLLGY
+723 CRTIKPEEKEMLLGY
-738 YDEQLSVFMEKPEE
+738 YNEQESAFMKETEQAE
-752 ATAFIDVGEFPAAK
+752 AFINVGEFPASK
-766 DREVV
+766 DRDVV

-785 MEETIVKS
+785 LEETIVKS

>member
-1 MNMVLIVFFLAL
+1 MKNKVIYLFLLCTVFTSC
-13 LALKIIKQK
+13 KQK
-22 FNPKKIPYIF
+22 
-32 YLVLLCNVPISCK
+32 
-45 KGAEYTAIPS
+45 GEYAAIPS
-55 KKIPELVDYNF
+55 KKIPEVVDYNF

-92 LDTPEGAYK
+92 LDTPEGAFK
-101 ALKDRENEFAIVP
+101 ALKDRKNEFAIVP
-114 KNLEKSVLYQKI
+114 NNLEKSVLYQKI
-126 TAEDSTELMPPKDS
+126 TAMDSTELMPPLDS
-140 NLKLSAYEIGIL
+140 NLKLSSYEIQIL

-160 TYEPH
+160 AYEPH
-165 WAFMAVEKPELPTLK
+165 WAFVAVDKPELPKLE
-180 NGDWANNEID
+180 NEDWVNNEID
-190 YFILQKLG
+190 YFVLQKLQ
-198 DVGLTPNPTADKER
+198 DVGLTPNPMADKER

-225 PTPEMQKKFITDEAE
+225 PTPEMQKKFIQNDAA
-240 DAYEKIVDA
+240 DAYEKVVDE
-249 LLASEQYGEK
+249 LLASDHYGEK
-259 MAGHWL
+259 MASHWL

-300 YEKFVTYQLAGDLLP
+300 YEKFVTYQLAGDLVP
-315 KKNLETI
+315 QKNMETI

-387 AFFDRMPPRENKGEI
+387 AFFDRMPPRQNKGEI
-402 LAEAPFIT
+402 LAEAPLIT
-410 ITDEV
+410 ISDEV
-415 VENELPF
+415 VQKELPF
-422 VNKKEVE
+422 INKKEEE
-429 DIDVMVVEERPDVR
+429 DVDVMVIEERPDVR

-449 RGVYDDVGEEVTART
+449 RGVYDDVGEEVTAQT
-464 PKSVLEFGGN
+464 PASVLAYDDSA
-474 GYERNRLGLS
+474 YERNRLGLT
-484 KWLFNKKNPLT
+484 KWLFDAKNPLT

-519 GMQGDLPTHVNL
+519 GMQGDLPTNVQL

-538 FMENDWDMKRLI
+538 FMENGWDMKRMI
-550 KKIVMSS
+550 KKIVMSA
-557 TYRQSSVISKEKL
+557 TYKQSSVISKDKL
-570 AMDPENKYLSRM
+570 AIDPENKYLSRM

-637 HGKDLYRRGIYI
+637 HGSNLYKRGIYI

-678 MTPLQALIILND
+678 MTPLQALITLND

-702 NLLQEESTVA
+702 NLMQEESTVA
-712 EKIEKAFRTIV
+712 EKIEKAFGTIV
-723 CRTIKPSEKEMLLGY
+723 CRTIKPEEKEMLLGY
-738 YDEQLSVFMEKPEE
+738 YNEQESAFMKETEQAE
-752 ATAFIDVGEFPAAK
+752 AFINVGEFPASK
-766 DREVV
+766 DRDVV

-785 MEETIVKS
+785 LEETIVKS

>member
-1 MNMVLIVFFLAL
+1 MKNKVIYLFLLCIVFTSC
-13 LALKIIKQK
+13 KQK
-22 FNPKKIPYIF
+22 
-32 YLVLLCNVPISCK
+32 
-45 KGAEYTAIPS
+45 GEYAAIPS
-55 KKIPELVDYNF
+55 KKIPEVVDYNF

-92 LDTPEGAYK
+92 LDTPEGAFK
-101 ALKDRENEFAIVP
+101 ALKDRKNEFAIVP
-114 KNLEKSVLYQKI
+114 NNLEKSVLYKKI
-126 TAEDSTELMPPKDS
+126 TAKDSTELMPPLDS
-140 NLKLSAYEIGIL
+140 NLKLSSFEIQIL

-160 TYEPH
+160 AYEPH
-165 WAFMAVEKPELPTLK
+165 WAFVAVDKPELPKLK
-180 NGDWANNEID
+180 NADWVNNEID
-190 YFILQKLG
+190 YFVLQKLQ
-198 DVGLTPNPTADKER
+198 DVGLTPNPMADKER

-225 PTPEMQKKFITDEAE
+225 PTPEMQKKFIQNDAA
-240 DAYEKIVDA
+240 DAYEKVVDE
-249 LLASEQYGEK
+249 LLASDHYGEK
-259 MAGHWL
+259 MASHWL

-300 YEKFVTYQLAGDLLP
+300 YEKFVTYQLAGDLVP
-315 KKNLETI
+315 QKSMETI

-387 AFFDRMPPRENKGEI
+387 AFFDRMPPRQNKGEI
-402 LAEAPFIT
+402 LAEAPIIT
-410 ITDEV
+410 ITDELV
-415 VENELPF
+415 QKELPF
-422 VNKKEVE
+422 INKKEEE
-429 DIDVMVVEERPDVR
+429 DVDVMVIEERPDVR
-443 TTHVLN
+443 TTHILN
-449 RGVYDDVGEEVTART
+449 RGVYDDVGEEVTAQT
-464 PKSVLEFGGN
+464 PASVLAYDDSA
-474 GYERNRLGLS
+474 YERNRLGLT
-484 KWLFNKKNPLT
+484 KWLFDAKNPLT

-519 GMQGDLPTHVNL
+519 GMQGDLPTNVHL

-538 FMENDWDMKRLI
+538 FMENGWDMKRMI
-550 KKIVMSS
+550 KKIVMSA
-557 TYRQSSVISKEKL
+557 TYKQSSVISKDKL
-570 AMDPENKYLSRM
+570 AVDPENKYLSRM

-637 HGKDLYRRGIYI
+637 HGSNLYKRGIYI

-678 MTPLQALIILND
+678 MTPLQALITLND

-702 NLLQEESTVA
+702 KLMQEESTVA
-712 EKIEKAFRTIV
+712 EKIEKAFGTIV
-723 CRTIKPSEKEMLLGY
+723 CRTIKPEEKEMLLGY
-738 YDEQLSVFMEKPEE
+738 YNEQESAFMKETEQAE
-752 ATAFIDVGEFPAAK
+752 AFINVGEFPASK
-766 DREVV
+766 DRDVV

-785 MEETIVKS
+785 LEETIVKS

>member
-1 MNMVLIVFFLAL
+1 MKNKVIYLFLLFIVFTSC
-13 LALKIIKQK
+13 KQK
-22 FNPKKIPYIF
+22 
-32 YLVLLCNVPISCK
+32 
-45 KGAEYTAIPS
+45 GEYAAIPS
-55 KKIPELVDYNF
+55 KKIPEVVDYNF

-92 LDTPEGAYK
+92 LDTPEGAFK
-101 ALKDRENEFAIVP
+101 ALKDRKNEFAIVP
-114 KNLEKSVLYQKI
+114 NNLEKSVLYQKI
-126 TAEDSTELMPPKDS
+126 TAKDSTELMPPLDS
-140 NLKLSAYEIGIL
+140 NLKLSSYEIQIL

-160 TYEPH
+160 AYEPH
-165 WAFMAVEKPELPTLK
+165 WAFVAVDKPELPKLE
-180 NGDWANNEID
+180 NEDWVNNEID
-190 YFILQKLG
+190 YFVLQKLQ
-198 DVGLTPNPTADKER
+198 DVGLTPNPMADKER
-212 LLKRVSLDITGLP
+212 LLKRISLDITGLP
-225 PTPEMQKKFITDEAE
+225 PTPEMQKKFIHNDAA
-240 DAYEKIVDA
+240 DAYEKVVDE
-249 LLASEQYGEK
+249 LLASAHYGEK
-259 MAGHWL
+259 MASHWL

-300 YEKFVTYQLAGDLLP
+300 YEKFVTYQLAGDLVP
-315 KKNLETI
+315 QKNMETI

-387 AFFDRMPPRENKGEI
+387 AFFDRMPPRQNKGEV
-402 LAEAPFIT
+402 LAEAPLIT
-410 ITDEV
+410 ISDEV
-415 VENELPF
+415 VEKELPF
-422 VNKKEVE
+422 INKKEEE
-429 DIDVMVVEERPDVR
+429 DVDVMVIEERPDVR

-449 RGVYDDVGEEVTART
+449 RGVYDDVGEEVTPQT
-464 PKSVLEFGGN
+464 PASVLAYDESA
-474 GYERNRLGLS
+474 YERNRLGLT
-484 KWLFNKKNPLT
+484 KWLFDAKNPLT

-519 GMQGDLPTHVNL
+519 GMQGDLPTNVHL

-538 FMENDWDMKRLI
+538 FMENGWDMKRMI
-550 KKIVMSS
+550 KKIVMSA
-557 TYRQSSVISKEKL
+557 TYKQSSIISKDKL
-570 AMDPENKYLSRM
+570 AIDPENKYLSRM

-637 HGKDLYRRGIYI
+637 HGSNLYKRGIYI

-678 MTPLQALIILND
+678 MTPLQALITLND

-702 NLLQEESTVA
+702 NLMQEESTVA
-712 EKIEKAFRTIV
+712 EKIEKAFGTIV
-723 CRTIKPSEKEMLLGY
+723 CRTIKPEEKEMLLGY
-738 YDEQLSVFMEKPEE
+738 YNEQESAFMKEKEQAE
-752 ATAFIDVGEFPAAK
+752 AFINVGEFPASK
-766 DREVV
+766 DRDVV

-785 MEETIVKS
+785 LEETIVKS

>member
-1 MNMVLIVFFLAL
+1 MKN
-13 LALKIIKQK
+13 KII
-22 FNPKKIPYIF
+22 N
-32 YLVLLCNVPISCK
+32 LVLLCIVFTSCK
-45 KGAEYTAIPS
+45 QKGEYAAIPS
-55 KKIPELVDYNF
+55 KKIPEVVDYNF

-92 LDTPEGAYK
+92 LDTPEGAFK
-101 ALKDRENEFAIVP
+101 ALKDRKNEFAIVP
-114 KNLEKSVLYQKI
+114 NNLEKSVLYQKI
-126 TAEDSTELMPPKDS
+126 TAKDSTELMPPLDS
-140 NLKLSAYEIGIL
+140 NLKLSSYEIQIL

-160 TYEPH
+160 AYEPH
-165 WAFMAVEKPELPTLK
+165 WAFVAVDKPELPKLK
-180 NGDWANNEID
+180 NADWVNNEID
-190 YFILQKLG
+190 YFVLQKLQ
-198 DVGLTPNPTADKER
+198 DVGLTPNPMADKER

-225 PTPEMQKKFITDEAE
+225 PTPEMQKKFIQNDAA
-240 DAYEKIVDA
+240 DAYEKVVDE
-249 LLASEQYGEK
+249 LLASDHYGEK
-259 MAGHWL
+259 MASHWL

-300 YEKFVTYQLAGDLLP
+300 YEKFVTYQLAGDLVP
-315 KKNLETI
+315 QKSMETI

-387 AFFDRMPPRENKGEI
+387 AFFDRMPPRQNKGEI
-402 LAEAPFIT
+402 LAEAPIIT
-410 ITDEV
+410 ITDELV
-415 VENELPF
+415 QKELPF
-422 VNKKEVE
+422 INKKEEE
-429 DIDVMVVEERPDVR
+429 DVDVMVIEERPDVR
-443 TTHVLN
+443 TTHILN
-449 RGVYDDVGEEVTART
+449 RGVYDDVGEEVTAQT
-464 PKSVLEFGGN
+464 PASVLAYDDSA
-474 GYERNRLGLS
+474 YERNRLGLT
-484 KWLFNKKNPLT
+484 KWLFDAKNPLT

-519 GMQGDLPTHVNL
+519 GMQGDLPTNVHL

-538 FMENDWDMKRLI
+538 FMENGWDMKRMI
-550 KKIVMSS
+550 KKIVMSA
-557 TYRQSSVISKEKL
+557 TYKQSSVISKDKL
-570 AMDPENKYLSRM
+570 AVDPENKYLSRM

-637 HGKDLYRRGIYI
+637 HGSNLYKRGIYI

-678 MTPLQALIILND
+678 MTPLQALITLND

-702 NLLQEESTVA
+702 KLMQEESTVA
-712 EKIEKAFRTIV
+712 EKIEKAFGTIV
-723 CRTIKPSEKEMLLGY
+723 CRTIKPEEKEMLLGY
-738 YDEQLSVFMEKPEE
+738 YNEQESAFMKETEQAE
-752 ATAFIDVGEFPAAK
+752 AFINVGEFPASK
-766 DREVV
+766 DRDVV

-785 MEETIVKS
+785 LEETIVKS

>member
-1 MNMVLIVFFLAL
+1 MKNKVIYLFLLCIVFTSC
-13 LALKIIKQK
+13 KQK
-22 FNPKKIPYIF
+22 
-32 YLVLLCNVPISCK
+32 
-45 KGAEYTAIPS
+45 GEYAAIPS
-55 KKIPELVDYNF
+55 KKIPEVVDYNF

-92 LDTPEGAYK
+92 LDTPEGAFK
-101 ALKDRENEFAIVP
+101 ALKDRKNEFAIVP
-114 KNLEKSVLYQKI
+114 NNLEKSALYQKI
-126 TAEDSTELMPPKDS
+126 TAKDSTELMPPLDS
-140 NLKLSAYEIGIL
+140 NLKLSSYEIQIL

-160 TYEPH
+160 AYEPH
-165 WAFMAVEKPELPTLK
+165 WAFVAVDKPELPKLK
-180 NGDWANNEID
+180 NADWVNNEID
-190 YFILQKLG
+190 YFVLQKLQ
-198 DVGLTPNPTADKER
+198 DVGLAPNPMADKER

-225 PTPEMQKKFITDEAE
+225 PTPEMQKKFIQNDAA
-240 DAYEKIVDA
+240 DAYEKVVDE
-249 LLASEQYGEK
+249 LLASDHYGEK
-259 MAGHWL
+259 MASHWL

-300 YEKFVTYQLAGDLLP
+300 YEKFVTYQLAGDLVP
-315 KKNLETI
+315 QKNMETI

-387 AFFDRMPPRENKGEI
+387 AFFDRMPPRQNKGEI
-402 LAEAPFIT
+402 LAEAPIIT
-410 ITDEV
+410 ITDELV
-415 VENELPF
+415 QKELPF
-422 VNKKEVE
+422 INKKEEE
-429 DIDVMVVEERPDVR
+429 DVDVMVIEERPDVR
-443 TTHVLN
+443 TTHILN
-449 RGVYDDVGEEVTART
+449 RGVYDDVGEEVTAQT
-464 PKSVLEFGGN
+464 PASVLAYDDSA
-474 GYERNRLGLS
+474 YERNRLGLT
-484 KWLFNKKNPLT
+484 KWLFDAKNPLT

-519 GMQGDLPTHVNL
+519 GMQGDLPTNVHL

-538 FMENDWDMKRLI
+538 FMENGWDMKRMI
-550 KKIVMSS
+550 KKIVMSA
-557 TYRQSSVISKEKL
+557 TYKQSSVISKDKL
-570 AMDPENKYLSRM
+570 AVDPENKYLSRM

-637 HGKDLYRRGIYI
+637 HGSNLYKRGIYI

-678 MTPLQALIILND
+678 MTPLQALITLND

-702 NLLQEESTVA
+702 KLMQEESTVA
-712 EKIEKAFRTIV
+712 EKIEKAFGTIV
-723 CRTIKPSEKEMLLGY
+723 CRTIKPEEKEMLLGY
-738 YDEQLSVFMEKPEE
+738 YNEQESAFMKETEQAE
-752 ATAFIDVGEFPAAK
+752 AFINVGEFPASK
-766 DREVV
+766 DRDVV

-785 MEETIVKS
+785 LEETIVKS

>member
-1 MNMVLIVFFLAL
+1 MKN
-13 LALKIIKQK
+13 KII
-22 FNPKKIPYIF
+22 N
-32 YLVLLCNVPISCK
+32 LVLLCIVFTSCK
-45 KGAEYTAIPS
+45 QKGEYAAIPS
-55 KKIPELVDYNF
+55 KKIPEVVDYNF

-92 LDTPEGAYK
+92 LDTPEGAFK
-101 ALKDRENEFAIVP
+101 ALKDRKNEFAIVP
-114 KNLEKSVLYQKI
+114 NNLEKSALYQKI
-126 TAEDSTELMPPKDS
+126 TAKDSTELMPPLDS
-140 NLKLSAYEIGIL
+140 NLKLSSYEIQIL

-160 TYEPH
+160 AYEPH
-165 WAFMAVEKPELPTLK
+165 WAFVAVDKPELPKLK
-180 NGDWANNEID
+180 NADWVNNEID
-190 YFILQKLG
+190 YFVLQKLQ
-198 DVGLTPNPTADKER
+198 DVGLAPNPMADKER

-225 PTPEMQKKFITDEAE
+225 PTPEMQKEFIQNDAA
-240 DAYEKIVDA
+240 DAYEKVVDE
-249 LLASEQYGEK
+249 LLASDHYGEK
-259 MAGHWL
+259 MASHWL

-300 YEKFVTYQLAGDLLP
+300 YEKFVTYQLAGDLVP
-315 KKNLETI
+315 QKNMETI

-387 AFFDRMPPRENKGEI
+387 AFFDRMPPRQNKGEI
-402 LAEAPFIT
+402 LAEAPIIT
-410 ITDEV
+410 ITDELV
-415 VENELPF
+415 QKELPF
-422 VNKKEVE
+422 INKKEEE
-429 DIDVMVVEERPDVR
+429 DVDVMVIEERPDVR
-443 TTHVLN
+443 TTHILN
-449 RGVYDDVGEEVTART
+449 RGVYDDVGEEVTAQT
-464 PKSVLEFGGN
+464 PASVLAYDDSA
-474 GYERNRLGLS
+474 YERNRLGLT
-484 KWLFNKKNPLT
+484 KWLFDAKNPLT

-519 GMQGDLPTHVNL
+519 GMQGDLPTNVHL

-538 FMENDWDMKRLI
+538 FMENGWDMKRMI
-550 KKIVMSS
+550 KKIVMSA
-557 TYRQSSVISKEKL
+557 TYKQSSVISKDKL
-570 AMDPENKYLSRM
+570 AVDPENKYLSRM

-637 HGKDLYRRGIYI
+637 HGSNLYKRGIYI

-678 MTPLQALIILND
+678 MTPLQALITLND

-702 NLLQEESTVA
+702 NLMQEESTVA
-712 EKIEKAFRTIV
+712 EKIEKAFGTIV
-723 CRTIKPSEKEMLLGY
+723 CRTIKPEEKEMLLGY
-738 YDEQLSVFMEKPEE
+738 YNEQESAFMKETEQAE
-752 ATAFIDVGEFPAAK
+752 AFINVGEFPASK
-766 DREVV
+766 DRDVV

-785 MEETIVKS
+785 LEETIVKS

>member
-1 MNMVLIVFFLAL
+1 MKNKLI
-13 LALKIIKQK
+13 
-22 FNPKKIPYIF
+22 N
-32 YLVLLCNVPISCK
+32 LVLLCIVFTSCK
-45 KGAEYTAIPS
+45 QKGEYAAIPS
-55 KKIPELVDYNF
+55 KKIPEVVDYNF

-92 LDTPEGAYK
+92 LDTPEGAFK
-101 ALKDRENEFAIVP
+101 ALKDRKNEFAIVP
-114 KNLEKSVLYQKI
+114 NNLEKSVLYQKI
-126 TAEDSTELMPPKDS
+126 TAKDSTELMPPLDS
-140 NLKLSAYEIGIL
+140 NLKLSSYEIQIL

-160 TYEPH
+160 AYEPH
-165 WAFMAVEKPELPTLK
+165 WAFVAVDKPELPKLK
-180 NGDWANNEID
+180 NADWVNNEID
-190 YFILQKLG
+190 YFVLQKLQ
-198 DVGLTPNPTADKER
+198 DVGLTPNPMADKER

-225 PTPEMQKKFITDEAE
+225 PTPEMQKKFIQNDAA
-240 DAYEKIVDA
+240 DAYEKVVDE
-249 LLASEQYGEK
+249 LLASDHYGEK
-259 MAGHWL
+259 MASHWL

-300 YEKFVTYQLAGDLLP
+300 YEKFVTYQLAGDLVP
-315 KKNLETI
+315 QKNMETI

-359 FLGLTLECAKCHD
+359 FLGLTMECAKCHD

-387 AFFDRMPPRENKGEI
+387 AFFDRMPPRQNKGEI
-402 LAEAPFIT
+402 LAEAPIIT
-410 ITDEV
+410 ITDELV
-415 VENELPF
+415 QKELPF
-422 VNKKEVE
+422 INKKEEE
-429 DIDVMVVEERPDVR
+429 DVDVMVIEERPDVR
-443 TTHVLN
+443 TTHILN
-449 RGVYDDVGEEVTART
+449 RGVYDDVGEEVTAQT
-464 PKSVLEFGGN
+464 PASVLAYDDSA
-474 GYERNRLGLS
+474 YERNRLGLT
-484 KWLFNKKNPLT
+484 KWLFDAKNPLT

-519 GMQGDLPTHVNL
+519 GMQGDLPTNVHL

-538 FMENDWDMKRLI
+538 FMENGWDMKRMI
-550 KKIVMSS
+550 KKIVMSA
-557 TYRQSSVISKEKL
+557 TYKQSSVISKDKL
-570 AMDPENKYLSRM
+570 AVDPENKYLSRM

-637 HGKDLYRRGIYI
+637 HGSNLYKRGIYI

-678 MTPLQALIILND
+678 MTPLQALITLND

-702 NLLQEESTVA
+702 NLMLEESTVA
-712 EKIEKAFRTIV
+712 EKIEKAFGTIV
-723 CRTIKPSEKEMLLGY
+723 CRTIKPEEKEMLLGY
-738 YDEQLSVFMEKPEE
+738 YNEQESAFMKETEQAE
-752 ATAFIDVGEFPAAK
+752 AFINVGEFPASK
-766 DREVV
+766 DRDVV

-785 MEETIVKS
+785 LEETIVKS

>member
-1 MNMVLIVFFLAL
+1 MKNKVIYLFLLCIVFTSC
-13 LALKIIKQK
+13 KQK
-22 FNPKKIPYIF
+22 
-32 YLVLLCNVPISCK
+32 
-45 KGAEYTAIPS
+45 GEYAAIPS
-55 KKIPELVDYNF
+55 KKIPEVVDYNF

-92 LDTPEGAYK
+92 LDTPEGAFK
-101 ALKDRENEFAIVP
+101 ALKDRKNEFAIVP
-114 KNLEKSVLYQKI
+114 NNLEKSALYQKI
-126 TAEDSTELMPPKDS
+126 TAKDSTELMPPLDS
-140 NLKLSAYEIGIL
+140 NLKLSSYEIQIL

-160 TYEPH
+160 AYEPH
-165 WAFMAVEKPELPTLK
+165 WAFVAVDKPELPKLK
-180 NGDWANNEID
+180 NADWVNNEID
-190 YFILQKLG
+190 YFVLQKLQ
-198 DVGLTPNPTADKER
+198 DVGLTPNPMADKER

-225 PTPEMQKKFITDEAE
+225 PTPEMQKKFIQNDAA
-240 DAYEKIVDA
+240 DAYEKVVDE
-249 LLASEQYGEK
+249 LLASDHYGEK
-259 MAGHWL
+259 MASHWL

-300 YEKFVTYQLAGDLLP
+300 YEKFVTYQLAGDLVP
-315 KKNLETI
+315 QKSMETI

-387 AFFDRMPPRENKGEI
+387 AFFDRMPPRQNKGEI
-402 LAEAPFIT
+402 LAEAPIIT
-410 ITDEV
+410 ITDELV
-415 VENELPF
+415 QKELPF
-422 VNKKEVE
+422 INKKEEE
-429 DIDVMVVEERPDVR
+429 DVDVMVIEERPDVR
-443 TTHVLN
+443 TTHILN
-449 RGVYDDVGEEVTART
+449 RGVYDDVGEEVTAQT
-464 PKSVLEFGGN
+464 PASVLAYDDSA
-474 GYERNRLGLS
+474 YERNRLGLT
-484 KWLFNKKNPLT
+484 KWLFDAKNPLT

-519 GMQGDLPTHVNL
+519 GMQGDLPTNVHL

-538 FMENDWDMKRLI
+538 FMENGWDMKRMI
-550 KKIVMSS
+550 KKIVMSA
-557 TYRQSSVISKEKL
+557 TYKQSSVISKDKL
-570 AMDPENKYLSRM
+570 AVDPENKYLSRM

-637 HGKDLYRRGIYI
+637 HGSNLYKRGIYI

-678 MTPLQALIILND
+678 MTPLQALITLND

-702 NLLQEESTVA
+702 KLMQEESTVA
-712 EKIEKAFRTIV
+712 EKIEKAFGTIV
-723 CRTIKPSEKEMLLGY
+723 CRTIKPEEKEMLLGY
-738 YDEQLSVFMEKPEE
+738 YNEQESAFMKETEQAE
-752 ATAFIDVGEFPAAK
+752 AFINVGEFPASK
-766 DREVV
+766 DRDVV

-785 MEETIVKS
+785 LEETIVKS

>member
-1 MNMVLIVFFLAL
+1 MKNKVIYLFLLCTVFTSC
-13 LALKIIKQK
+13 KQK
-22 FNPKKIPYIF
+22 
-32 YLVLLCNVPISCK
+32 
-45 KGAEYTAIPS
+45 GEYAAIPS
-55 KKIPELVDYNF
+55 KKIPEVVDYNF

-92 LDTPEGAYK
+92 LDTPEGAFK
-101 ALKDRENEFAIVP
+101 ALKDRKNEFAIVP
-114 KNLEKSVLYQKI
+114 NNLEKSVLYQKI
-126 TAEDSTELMPPKDS
+126 TAKDSTELMPPLDS
-140 NLKLSAYEIGIL
+140 NLKLSSYEIQIL

-160 TYEPH
+160 AYEPH
-165 WAFMAVEKPELPTLK
+165 WAFVAVDKPELPKLK
-180 NGDWANNEID
+180 NADWVNNEID
-190 YFILQKLG
+190 YFVLQKLQ
-198 DVGLTPNPTADKER
+198 DVGLTPNPMADKER

-225 PTPEMQKKFITDEAE
+225 PTPEMQKKFIQNDAA
-240 DAYEKIVDA
+240 DAYEKVVDE
-249 LLASEQYGEK
+249 LLASDHYGEK
-259 MAGHWL
+259 MASHWL

-300 YEKFVTYQLAGDLLP
+300 YEKFVTYQLAGDLVP
-315 KKNLETI
+315 QKNMETI

-387 AFFDRMPPRENKGEI
+387 AFFDRMPPRQNKGEI
-402 LAEAPFIT
+402 LAEAPIIT
-410 ITDEV
+410 ITDELV
-415 VENELPF
+415 QKELPF
-422 VNKKEVE
+422 INKKEEE
-429 DIDVMVVEERPDVR
+429 DVDVMVIEERPDVR
-443 TTHVLN
+443 TTHILN
-449 RGVYDDVGEEVTART
+449 RGVYDDVGEEVTAQT
-464 PKSVLEFGGN
+464 PASVLAYDDSA
-474 GYERNRLGLS
+474 YERNRLGLT
-484 KWLFNKKNPLT
+484 KWLFDAKNPLT

-519 GMQGDLPTHVNL
+519 GMQGDLPTNVHL

-538 FMENDWDMKRLI
+538 FMENGWDMKRMI
-550 KKIVMSS
+550 KKIVMSA
-557 TYRQSSVISKEKL
+557 TYKQSSVISKDKL
-570 AMDPENKYLSRM
+570 AVDPENKYLSRM

-637 HGKDLYRRGIYI
+637 HGSNLYKRGIYI

-678 MTPLQALIILND
+678 MTPLQALITLND

-702 NLLQEESTVA
+702 KLMQEESTVA
-712 EKIEKAFRTIV
+712 EKIDKAFGTIV
-723 CRTIKPSEKEMLLGY
+723 CRTIKPTEKEMLLGY
-738 YDEQLSVFMEKPEE
+738 YIEQESAFMKETKQAE
-752 ATAFIDVGEFPAAK
+752 AFINVGEFPASK
-766 DREVV
+766 DRDVV

-785 MEETIVKS
+785 LEETIVKS

>member
-1 MNMVLIVFFLAL
+1 MKNKVIYLFLLCIVFTSC
-13 LALKIIKQK
+13 KQK
-22 FNPKKIPYIF
+22 
-32 YLVLLCNVPISCK
+32 
-45 KGAEYTAIPS
+45 GEYAAIPS
-55 KKIPELVDYNF
+55 KKIPEVVDYNF

-92 LDTPEGAYK
+92 LDTPEGAFK
-101 ALKDRENEFAIVP
+101 ALKDRKNEFAIVP
-114 KNLEKSVLYQKI
+114 NNLEKSVLYQKI
-126 TAEDSTELMPPKDS
+126 TAKDSTELMPPLDS
-140 NLKLSAYEIGIL
+140 NLKLSSYEIQIL

-160 TYEPH
+160 AYEPH
-165 WAFMAVEKPELPTLK
+165 WAFVAVDKPELPKLK
-180 NGDWANNEID
+180 NADWVNNEID
-190 YFILQKLG
+190 YFVLQKLQ
-198 DVGLTPNPTADKER
+198 DVGLTPNPMADKER

-225 PTPEMQKKFITDEAE
+225 PTPEMQKKFIQNDAA
-240 DAYEKIVDA
+240 DAYEKVVDE
-249 LLASEQYGEK
+249 LLASDHYGEK
-259 MAGHWL
+259 MASHWL

-300 YEKFVTYQLAGDLLP
+300 YEKFVTYQLAGDLVP
-315 KKNLETI
+315 QKNMETI

-387 AFFDRMPPRENKGEI
+387 AFFDRMPPRQNKGEI
-402 LAEAPFIT
+402 LAEAPIIT
-410 ITDEV
+410 ITDELV
-415 VENELPF
+415 QKELPF
-422 VNKKEVE
+422 INKKEEE
-429 DIDVMVVEERPDVR
+429 DVDVMVIEERPDVR
-443 TTHVLN
+443 TTHILN
-449 RGVYDDVGEEVTART
+449 RGVYDDVGEEVTAQT
-464 PKSVLEFGGN
+464 PASVLAYDDSA
-474 GYERNRLGLS
+474 YERNRLGLT
-484 KWLFNKKNPLT
+484 KWLFDAKNPLT

-519 GMQGDLPTHVNL
+519 GMQGDLPTNVHL

-538 FMENDWDMKRLI
+538 FMENGWDMKRMI
-550 KKIVMSS
+550 KKIVMSA
-557 TYRQSSVISKEKL
+557 TYKQSSVISKDKL
-570 AMDPENKYLSRM
+570 AIDPENKYLSRM

-637 HGKDLYRRGIYI
+637 HGSNLYKRGIYI

-678 MTPLQALIILND
+678 MTPLQALITLND

-702 NLLQEESTVA
+702 NLMQEETTVA
-712 EKIEKAFRTIV
+712 EKIEKAFGTIV
-723 CRTIKPSEKEMLLGY
+723 CRTIKPEEKEMLLGY
-738 YDEQLSVFMEKPEE
+738 YNEQESAFMKETEQAE
-752 ATAFIDVGEFPAAK
+752 AFINVGEFPASK
-766 DREVV
+766 DRDVV

-785 MEETIVKS
+785 LEETIVKS

>member
-1 MNMVLIVFFLAL
+1 M
-13 LALKIIKQK
+13 
-22 FNPKKIPYIF
+22 KKNIL
-32 YLVLLCNVPISCK
+32 YLVLLYTISISCK
-45 KGAEYTAIPS
+45 QEGEYAAIPS
-55 KKIPELVDYNF
+55 QKVPDLVDYNF

-77 ACHGPDVNKRAEDLR
+77 ACHGPDVNTRAEDLR
-92 LDTPEGAYK
+92 LDTAEGAYK
-101 ALKDRENEFAIVP
+101 ALKDTENEFAIVP

-126 TAEDSTELMPPKDS
+126 TTKDSTQLMPPYDS
-140 NLKLSAYEIGIL
+140 NLKLSSYEIEVL

-160 TYEPH
+160 IYEPH
-165 WAFMAVEKPELPTLK
+165 WAFKVVGKPRLPKLK
-180 NGDWANNEID
+180 NVDWVNNEID
-190 YFILQKLG
+190 YFILQKLN
-198 DVGLTPNPTADKER
+198 DMGLTPNQTADKER

-225 PTPEMQKKFITDEAE
+225 PTLEMQKKFLQDDTE
-240 DAYEKIVDA
+240 DAYEKIVDE
-249 LLASEQYGEK
+249 LLATEQYGEK
-259 MAGHWL
+259 MASHWL

-300 YEKFVTYQLAGDLLP
+300 YEKFVTYQLAGDLVP

-344 RVENVTDRTNTFGKA
+344 RVEDVTDRTNTFGKA
-359 FLGLTLECAKCHD
+359 FLGLTFECAKCHD
-372 HKYDPISQKDYFSTF
+372 HKYDPISHRDYFSTF
-387 AFFDRMPPRENKGEI
+387 AFFDRMPPRKLGIGEV
-402 LAEAPFIT
+402 LAEPPLIT

-415 VENELPF
+415 VGKELPF
-422 VNKKEVE
+422 INKKELE
-429 DIDVMVVEERPDVR
+429 DVDVMVVEEQPNVR
-443 TTHVLN
+443 TTHILN
-449 RGVYDDVGEEVTART
+449 RGVYDDVGEEVTAGT
-464 PKSVLEFGGN
+464 PESVLAFDDTL
-474 GYERNRLGLS
+474 YERNRLGLS
-484 KWLFNKKNPLT
+484 KWLFDAKNPLT

-504 QEIFGAGIVRSSGDF
+504 QDIFGAGIVRSSGDF

-531 LNWLSAD
+531 LDWLSAD
-538 FMENDWDMKRLI
+538 FMENGWDMKQLV
-550 KKIVMSS
+550 KKIVLSA
-557 TYRQSSVISKEKL
+557 TYKQSSVVSEEKL
-570 AMDPENKYLSRM
+570 AIDPDNKYLSRM

-593 DHALATSGLLNPEIG
+593 DHALATSKLLNPEIG

-678 MTPLQALIILND
+678 MTPLQALIALND

-702 NLLQEESTVA
+702 NLMQEESTVSA
-712 EKIEKAFRTIV
+712 KVEKAFNTIV
-723 CRTIKPSEKEMLLGY
+723 CRTIKPEEKGMLLSY
-738 YDEQLSVFMEKPEE
+738 YKEQESAFMKETEK
-752 ATAFIDVGEFPAAK
+752 AAAFIGVGEFPAAK
-766 DREVV
+766 DRDVV

-785 MEETIVKS
+785 LEESIVKS

>member
-1 MNMVLIVFFLAL
+1 MKN
-13 LALKIIKQK
+13 KII
-22 FNPKKIPYIF
+22 N
-32 YLVLLCNVPISCK
+32 LVLLCIVFTSCK
-45 KGAEYTAIPS
+45 QKGEYAAIPS
-55 KKIPELVDYNF
+55 KKIPEVVDYNF

-92 LDTPEGAYK
+92 LDTPEGAFK
-101 ALKDRENEFAIVP
+101 ALKDRKNEFAIVP
-114 KNLEKSVLYQKI
+114 NNLEKSALYQKI
-126 TAEDSTELMPPKDS
+126 TAKDSTELMPPLDS
-140 NLKLSAYEIGIL
+140 NLKLSSYEIQIL

-160 TYEPH
+160 AYEPH
-165 WAFMAVEKPELPTLK
+165 WAFVAVDKPELPKLK
-180 NGDWANNEID
+180 NADWVNNEID
-190 YFILQKLG
+190 YFVLQKLQ
-198 DVGLTPNPTADKER
+198 DVGLTPNPMADKER

-225 PTPEMQKKFITDEAE
+225 PTPEMQKEFIQNDAA
-240 DAYEKIVDA
+240 DAYEKVVDE
-249 LLASEQYGEK
+249 LLASDHYGEK
-259 MAGHWL
+259 MASHWL

-300 YEKFVTYQLAGDLLP
+300 YEKFVTYQLAGDLVP
-315 KKNLETI
+315 QKNMETI

-387 AFFDRMPPRENKGEI
+387 AFFDRMPPRQNKGEI
-402 LAEAPFIT
+402 LAEAPIIT
-410 ITDEV
+410 ITDELV
-415 VENELPF
+415 QKELPF
-422 VNKKEVE
+422 INKKEEE
-429 DIDVMVVEERPDVR
+429 DVDVMVIEERPDVR
-443 TTHVLN
+443 TTHILN
-449 RGVYDDVGEEVTART
+449 RGVYDDVGEEVTAQT
-464 PKSVLEFGGN
+464 PASVLAYDDSA
-474 GYERNRLGLS
+474 YERNRLGLT
-484 KWLFNKKNPLT
+484 KWLFDAKNPLT

-519 GMQGDLPTHVNL
+519 GMQGDLPTNVHL

-538 FMENDWDMKRLI
+538 FMENGWDMKRMI
-550 KKIVMSS
+550 KKIVMSA
-557 TYRQSSVISKEKL
+557 TYKQSSVISKDKL
-570 AMDPENKYLSRM
+570 AVDPENKYLSRM

-637 HGKDLYRRGIYI
+637 HGSNLYKRGIYI

-678 MTPLQALIILND
+678 MTPLQALITLND

-702 NLLQEESTVA
+702 KLMQEESTVA
-712 EKIEKAFRTIV
+712 EKIEKAFGTIV
-723 CRTIKPSEKEMLLGY
+723 CRTIKPEEKEMLLGY
-738 YDEQLSVFMEKPEE
+738 YNEQESAFMKETEQAE
-752 ATAFIDVGEFPAAK
+752 AFINVGEFPASK
-766 DREVV
+766 DRDVV

-785 MEETIVKS
+785 LEETIVKS

>member
-1 MNMVLIVFFLAL
+1 MKN
-13 LALKIIKQK
+13 KII
-22 FNPKKIPYIF
+22 N
-32 YLVLLCNVPISCK
+32 LVLLCIVFTSCK
-45 KGAEYTAIPS
+45 QKGEYAAIPS
-55 KKIPELVDYNF
+55 KKIPEVVDYNF

-92 LDTPEGAYK
+92 LDTPEGAFK
-101 ALKDRENEFAIVP
+101 ALKDRKNEFAIVP
-114 KNLEKSVLYQKI
+114 NNLEKSALYQKI
-126 TAEDSTELMPPKDS
+126 TAKDSTELMPPLDS
-140 NLKLSAYEIGIL
+140 NLKLSSYEIQIL

-160 TYEPH
+160 AYEPH
-165 WAFMAVEKPELPTLK
+165 WAFVAVDKPELPKLK
-180 NGDWANNEID
+180 NADWVNNEID
-190 YFILQKLG
+190 YFVLQKLQ
-198 DVGLTPNPTADKER
+198 DVGLAPNPMADKER

-225 PTPEMQKKFITDEAE
+225 PTPEMQKKFIQNDAA
-240 DAYEKIVDA
+240 DAYEKVVDE
-249 LLASEQYGEK
+249 LLASDHYGEK
-259 MAGHWL
+259 MASHWL

-300 YEKFVTYQLAGDLLP
+300 YEKFVTYQLAGDLVP
-315 KKNLETI
+315 QKNMETI

-387 AFFDRMPPRENKGEI
+387 AFFDRMPPRQNKGEI
-402 LAEAPFIT
+402 LAEAPIIT
-410 ITDEV
+410 ITDELV
-415 VENELPF
+415 QKELPF
-422 VNKKEVE
+422 INKKEEE
-429 DIDVMVVEERPDVR
+429 DVDVMVIEERPDVR
-443 TTHVLN
+443 TTHILN
-449 RGVYDDVGEEVTART
+449 RGVYDDVGEEVTAQT
-464 PKSVLEFGGN
+464 PASVLAYDDSA
-474 GYERNRLGLS
+474 YERNRLGLT
-484 KWLFNKKNPLT
+484 KWLFDAKNPLT

-519 GMQGDLPTHVNL
+519 GMQGDLPTNVHL

-538 FMENDWDMKRLI
+538 FMENGWDMKRMI
-550 KKIVMSS
+550 KKIVMSA
-557 TYRQSSVISKEKL
+557 TYKQSSVISKDKL
-570 AMDPENKYLSRM
+570 AVDPENKYLSRM

-637 HGKDLYRRGIYI
+637 HGSNLYKRGIYI

-678 MTPLQALIILND
+678 MTPLQALITLND

-702 NLLQEESTVA
+702 KLMQEESTVA
-712 EKIEKAFRTIV
+712 EKIEKAFGTIV
-723 CRTIKPSEKEMLLGY
+723 CRTIKPEEKEMLLGY
-738 YDEQLSVFMEKPEE
+738 YNEQESAFMKETEQAE
-752 ATAFIDVGEFPAAK
+752 AFINVGEFPASK
-766 DREVV
+766 DRDVV

-785 MEETIVKS
+785 LEETIVKS

>member
-1 MNMVLIVFFLAL
+1 MKKKVLH
-13 LALKIIKQK
+13 
-22 FNPKKIPYIF
+22 
-32 YLVLLCNVPISCK
+32 LVLLFTVCLSCK
-45 KGAEYTAIPS
+45 QGGEYGAVPLR
-55 KKIPELVDYNF
+55 KIPDVVDFNF

-101 ALKDRENEFAIVP
+101 ALKDTENEFAIVP
-114 KNLEKSVLYQKI
+114 KSLEKSVLYQKI
-126 TAEDSTELMPPKDS
+126 TAKDSSELMPPLDS
-140 NLKLSAYEIGIL
+140 NLKLSPYEIQIL

-160 TYEPH
+160 TYKPH
-165 WAFMAVEKPELPTLK
+165 WAFTAVYKPELPALENT
-180 NGDWANNEID
+180 DWANNEID
-190 YFILQKLG
+190 YFILRKLKG
-198 DVGLTPNPTADKER
+198 VGLAPNQTADRER

-225 PTPEMQKKFITDEAE
+225 PTPEIQKRFSQDKRA
-240 DAYEKIVDA
+240 DAYEKNVDE
-249 LLASEQYGEK
+249 LLASQQYGEK
-259 MAGHWL
+259 MAAPWL

-300 YEKFVTYQLAGDLLP
+300 YEKFVTYQLAGDLVP
-315 KKNLETI
+315 QKNLETI

-328 RNHKINQEAGI
+328 RNHKINQEEGI

-344 RVENVTDRTNTFGKA
+344 RIEDVTDRTNTFGKA

-387 AFFDRMPPRENKGEI
+387 AFFDKVPDRIKNMGTL

-415 VENELPF
+415 VEKELPF
-422 VNKKEVE
+422 INKKEEE
-429 DIDVMVVEERPDVR
+429 DIEVMVIEAKPDIR
-443 TTHVLN
+443 TTQILN
-449 RGVYDDVGEEVTART
+449 RGVYDDLGEEVTART
-464 PKSVLEFGGN
+464 PKSVLEFDTIT
-474 GYERNRLGLS
+474 YPPDRLGLS
-484 KWLFNKKNPLT
+484 KWLFDAKNPLT

-538 FMENDWDMKRLI
+538 FMENGWDIKRLV
-550 KKIVMSS
+550 KKIVMSA
-557 TYRQSSVISKEKL
+557 TYRQSSVVSKKKL
-570 AMDPENKYLSRM
+570 AVDPDNKYLSRM

-608 GRSVKVYQPDGLWE
+608 GRSVRVYQPDGLWE
-622 AASSGR
+622 AATSGR

-649 FIKRTTLPPVQLT
+649 FIKRTALPPVQLT

-678 MTPLQALIILND
+678 MTPLQALITLND

-702 NLLQEESTVA
+702 KLMQEESPVA
-712 EKIEKAFRTIV
+712 AKIEKAFATIV
-723 CRTIKPSEKEMLLGY
+723 CRTIKPEERGMLLGY
-738 YDEQLSVFMEKPEE
+738 YGEQE
-752 ATAFIDVGEFPAAK
+752 AAFRKDTEQAAEFIDVGEFPATA
-766 DREVV
+766 DRDVV

-785 MEETIVKS
+785 LEETIVKS

>member
-1 MNMVLIVFFLAL
+1 MKNKVIYLFLLCIVFTSC
-13 LALKIIKQK
+13 KQK
-22 FNPKKIPYIF
+22 
-32 YLVLLCNVPISCK
+32 
-45 KGAEYTAIPS
+45 GEYAAIPS
-55 KKIPELVDYNF
+55 KKIPEVVDYNF

-92 LDTPEGAYK
+92 LDTPEGAFK
-101 ALKDRENEFAIVP
+101 ALKDRKNEFAIVP
-114 KNLEKSVLYQKI
+114 NNLEKSVLYKKI
-126 TAEDSTELMPPKDS
+126 TAKDSTELMPPLDS
-140 NLKLSAYEIGIL
+140 NLKLSSYEIQIL

-160 TYEPH
+160 AYEPH
-165 WAFMAVEKPELPTLK
+165 WAFVAVDKPELPKLE
-180 NGDWANNEID
+180 NADWVNNEID
-190 YFILQKLG
+190 YFVLQKLQ
-198 DVGLTPNPTADKER
+198 DIGLTPNQKADKER

-225 PTPEMQKKFITDEAE
+225 PTPEMQKKFIQNDAA
-240 DAYEKIVDA
+240 DAYEKVVDE
-249 LLASEQYGEK
+249 LLASDHYGEK
-259 MAGHWL
+259 MASHWL

-300 YEKFVTYQLAGDLLP
+300 YEKFVTYQLAGDLVP
-315 KKNLETI
+315 QKSMETI

-387 AFFDRMPPRENKGEI
+387 AFFDRMPPRQNKGEI
-402 LAEAPFIT
+402 LAEAPIIT
-410 ITDEV
+410 ITDELV
-415 VENELPF
+415 QKELPF
-422 VNKKEVE
+422 INKKEEE
-429 DIDVMVVEERPDVR
+429 DVDVMVIEERPDVR
-443 TTHVLN
+443 TTHILN
-449 RGVYDDVGEEVTART
+449 RGVYDDVGEEVTAQT
-464 PKSVLEFGGN
+464 PASVLAYDDSA
-474 GYERNRLGLS
+474 YERNRLGLT
-484 KWLFNKKNPLT
+484 KWLFDAKNPLT

-519 GMQGDLPTHVNL
+519 GMQGDLPTNVHL

-538 FMENDWDMKRLI
+538 FMENGWDMKRMI
-550 KKIVMSS
+550 KKIVMSA
-557 TYRQSSVISKEKL
+557 TYKQSSVISKDKL
-570 AMDPENKYLSRM
+570 AVDPENKYLSRM

-637 HGKDLYRRGIYI
+637 HGSNLYKRGIYI

-678 MTPLQALIILND
+678 MTPLQALITLND

-702 NLLQEESTVA
+702 KLMQEESTVA
-712 EKIEKAFRTIV
+712 EKIEKAFGTIV
-723 CRTIKPSEKEMLLGY
+723 CRTIKPEEKEMLLGY
-738 YDEQLSVFMEKPEE
+738 YNEQESAFMKETEQAE
-752 ATAFIDVGEFPAAK
+752 AFINVGEFPASK
-766 DREVV
+766 DRDVV

-785 MEETIVKS
+785 LEETIVKS

>member
-1 MNMVLIVFFLAL
+1 MKNKVIYLFLLCIVFTSC
-13 LALKIIKQK
+13 KQK
-22 FNPKKIPYIF
+22 
-32 YLVLLCNVPISCK
+32 
-45 KGAEYTAIPS
+45 GEYAAIPS
-55 KKIPELVDYNF
+55 KKIPEVVDYNF

-92 LDTPEGAYK
+92 LDTPEGAFK
-101 ALKDRENEFAIVP
+101 ALKDRKNEFAIVP
-114 KNLEKSVLYQKI
+114 NNLEKSALYQKI
-126 TAEDSTELMPPKDS
+126 TAKDSTELMPPLDS
-140 NLKLSAYEIGIL
+140 NLKLSSYEIQIL

-160 TYEPH
+160 AYEPH
-165 WAFMAVEKPELPTLK
+165 WAFVAVDKPELPKLK
-180 NGDWANNEID
+180 NADWVNNEID
-190 YFILQKLG
+190 YFVLQKLQ
-198 DVGLTPNPTADKER
+198 DVGLAPNPMADKER

-225 PTPEMQKKFITDEAE
+225 PTPEMQKKFIQNDAA
-240 DAYEKIVDA
+240 DAYEKVVDE
-249 LLASEQYGEK
+249 LLASDHYGEK
-259 MAGHWL
+259 MASHWL

-300 YEKFVTYQLAGDLLP
+300 YEKFVTYQLAGDLVP
-315 KKNLETI
+315 QKSMETI

-387 AFFDRMPPRENKGEI
+387 AFFDRMPPRQNKGEI
-402 LAEAPFIT
+402 LAEAPIIT
-410 ITDEV
+410 ITDELV
-415 VENELPF
+415 QKELPF
-422 VNKKEVE
+422 INKKEEE
-429 DIDVMVVEERPDVR
+429 DVDVMVIEERPDVR
-443 TTHVLN
+443 TTHILN
-449 RGVYDDVGEEVTART
+449 RGVYDDVGEEVTAQT
-464 PKSVLEFGGN
+464 PASVLAYDDSA
-474 GYERNRLGLS
+474 YERNRLGLT
-484 KWLFNKKNPLT
+484 KWLFDAKNPLT

-519 GMQGDLPTHVNL
+519 GMQGDLPTNVHL

-538 FMENDWDMKRLI
+538 FMENGWDMKRMI
-550 KKIVMSS
+550 KKIVMSA
-557 TYRQSSVISKEKL
+557 TYKQSSVISKDKL
-570 AMDPENKYLSRM
+570 AVDPENKYLSRM

-637 HGKDLYRRGIYI
+637 HGSNLYKRGIYI

-678 MTPLQALIILND
+678 MTPLQALITLND

-702 NLLQEESTVA
+702 KLMQEESTVA
-712 EKIEKAFRTIV
+712 EKIEKAFGTIV
-723 CRTIKPSEKEMLLGY
+723 CRTIKPEEKEMLLGY
-738 YDEQLSVFMEKPEE
+738 YNEQESAFMKETEQAE
-752 ATAFIDVGEFPAAK
+752 AFINVGEFPASK
-766 DREVV
+766 DRDVV

-785 MEETIVKS
+785 LEETIVKS